1 MRRVKR
7 GGPVGQGTVDGR
19 FQITG
24 VLGRGNMGEV
34 HRAQDLQ
41 ADLGSPHREVA
52 VKTVLRAR
60 TGVAVD
66 TSGSSKD
73 IKRFHREVRIM
84 RMLSQGHPNLTLLI
98 DGGVDQAPAGSGLP
112 YLAMELLD
120 GNPLA
125 ELIDEEPQLP
135 VSWVAAIGA
144 QIASGLAAAHTAGV
158 VHRDL
163 KPANVMLTRDGT
175 VKVLD
180 FGMGSVVDDPDQ
192 TRLTST
198 GVSVGTARYMAPE
211 QFRAEQVTALADLYA
226 LGCILYELLIG
237 RPPFSARTPYE
248 LSEQHQHQQPP
259 QLTLVRPDL
268 PTPLVR
274 LVNRLLEKDTEL
286 RPEHAALVH
295 DALVPLALAPDD
307 TADLLAPHWQVM
319 DPVARLRALLPE
331 RAPAAPVPVPR
342 RAPRLPETMDVFGI
356 HADLIREYES
366 FTKSATVIRDARID
380 GFVEDDLGAKSQW
393 PDPWLSLNPFF
404 ADGGHVTDL
413 VRDGVLHPRC
423 AEIFQAGKKEDSRRP
438 DGRPLTFHLHQRQAI
453 EAAQAGDSYV
463 LTTGTGSGKSL
474 AYIVP
479 IVDRVLKERQAA
491 GPGVGGRV
499 RAIVVYPMNALANSQ
514 LGELE
519 KYLRHGFGKDR
530 EPVTFARYTGQESD
544 EVRKE
549 LRKNPPDILLT
560 NYVMLELML
569 TRPEDRSGLI
579 DKAAGLQFLVF
590 DELHTYRGRQG
601 ADVAFLIRRV
611 REACRASAT
620 LQCIGTSATMSTE
633 GSWEDQQREVAKVAG
648 RLFGTTLLPKR
659 VIGETLVRATE
670 EGPVAVPAER
680 LRVPAAPR
688 AYEALT
694 EDPLARWIESRFG
707 LERDETGRLRR
718 CAPGTVES
726 AAEEL
731 AAASGVNEEAVREAI
746 RTTLEAGAQAK
757 NPRTERPLFAFRLHQ
772 FLSKGDTVYTTLQDP
787 LTRPLTRTYQ
797 LEQPRSGGM
806 PLFPLAFCRE
816 CGQEY
821 LTVWRTEESG
831 AFRYEPRRD
840 TSASGGREGEGYLYV
855 GVPGQDYE
863 WPADPQSAV
872 DDRRLPESWLEAD
885 AQGVTVVKKSY
896 RPRVP
901 KRVVVDA
908 FGHEAGEG
916 LVAAFVPAPFLFC
929 VHCQV
934 SYEQTRGRDF
944 AKLATLDQEGRSSA
958 TSLISASIV
967 KSLRAVPEESLG
979 KEARKLLTFVDNRQ
993 DASLQAGHFN
1003 DFAQVTQLRGALY
1016 QAAVRAGEDGLRH
1029 DDLAEAVTEVMGL
1042 SPRDY
1047 ATGASLPPSLELR
1060 AKKAFRDVVGYRL
1073 YRDLER
1079 GWRITM
1085 PNLEQTGLLR
1095 IGYEDLDWIAG
1106 KQERWDAAH
1115 AELRNAD
1122 PALRE
1127 EVTRTLLDYMRRAL
1141 AIDVQY
1147 FRDDFDTLQRASEER
1162 LAGPWV
1168 LSESDRPTVGTAY
1181 PYGSKPGMERS
1192 ALFLSARG
1200 KFGKYLRRNMP
1211 ELRDLPLEDVQ
1222 GVIEDLLKVLL
1233 DAELVHEVESAP
1245 EHAGPAYRRRAAQK
1259 RTGFRVSAAAL
1270 VWRAG
1275 TGERGTIDPLARTYT
1290 SGEGPRVNPFFR
1302 DLYKTAAA
1310 ELAGLFAREHTAQ
1323 VTPEDRLERERQ
1335 FRAAELPLL
1344 YCSPTM
1350 ELGVDISSLNAVMM
1364 RNVPPT
1370 PANYAQRSGRA
1381 GRSGQPA
1388 LVTTYCATGNSHDQY
1403 YFRRSQDMVSG
1414 QVAPPR
1420 LDLANEDLVRSHL
1433 QAIWLAETGMKLGT
1447 AVPDVVDVA
1456 YDPEGGDRPD
1466 PLMPLPLRADFRDR
1480 SLDEGA
1486 RRRAAKAARTV
1497 LAPLITDFEA
1507 TTWWYDE
1514 WIENRIERA
1523 PKLFDASFER
1533 WRDLFRAAVIDQ
1545 YEQNK
1550 RVVDHTLSPGEQS
1563 RARTRRREAETQTH
1577 LLLNRSSDSK
1587 SVTSDFNP
1595 YRYLASEGFLPGY
1608 SFPRLPLAAYIPRSG
1623 NRRNAD
1629 GDYLQRPRFLAIREF
1644 GPGALIYHEGARYQV
1659 TRVQLP
1665 PDASG
1670 DLATAEARR
1679 CDGCGYHYAVKVGTD
1694 VCSMCGE
1701 SLRGKRTGLLHLH
1714 TVYTTPRERISSDE
1728 EERRRAGFRLETSYA
1743 FQEHGARRGRLTSH
1757 VSDAG
1762 GAPVLD
1768 LDYGDSATVR
1778 ITNLGRVRDKEGEPD
1793 GYWLDLGDGR
1803 WLNDR
1808 AAADAIEGTGMPVV
1822 DEDGN
1827 EKRRKKRVLPYVED
1841 RRNILVVTLDEAL
1854 PEPVALSFLYAL
1866 ERGIEAAFELEDSE
1880 LTAELLPPDD
1890 GPRGRL
1896 LFTEAAEGGAGVLR
1910 RIQHER
1916 DALAKAARTALAI
1929 CHFDPDSG
1937 DDEGGPAADEAC
1949 ARGCYACLLTYGNQT
1964 HHRRLSRHAAQP
1976 LLMRLAGSLTAREDR
1991 GESRSERFRRLAP
2004 AAGVTTG
2011 ARAAEG
2017 TGPAAGTSAAE
2028 PAESATSAAQSSVQA
2043 PTPLETDLAALV
2055 ANGDLLGWLR
2065 AKGYRVP
2072 DEVGPFVGAAAA
2084 RPDLVFRLEG
2094 VNLAVFVDVPG
2105 QAADSSR
2112 DIEAGYRLE
2121 DAGWDVLRFPTD
2133 ADWDAITAHNAAYF
2147 HLR

>member
-1 MRRVKR
+1 MDLV
-7 GGPVGQGTVDGR
+7 TVNGR
-19 FQITG
+19 FRITG
-24 VLGRGNMGEV
+24 IVGRGNMGEV
-34 HRAQDLQ
+34 HRAEDLQ
-41 ADLGSPHREVA
+41 AAPDSPQREVA
-52 VKTVLRAR
+52 VKTVLRGR
-60 TGVAVD
+60 TGVAID
-66 TSGSSKD
+66 ASGSGKEID
-73 IKRFHREVRIM
+73 RFRREVRIM
-84 RMLSQGHPNLTLLI
+84 RMLSQGHPNLTRLI
-98 DGGVDQAPAGSGLP
+98 DGGVDDQGGGSGLP

-120 GNPLA
+120 GHPLA
-125 ELIDEEPQLP
+125 DLIDEEPQLP

-144 QIASGLAAAHTAGV
+144 QIAAGLAAAHTAGV

-175 VKVLD
+175 VKILD
-180 FGMGSVVDDPDQ
+180 FGMGSIVDDPDQ

-211 QFRAEQVTALADLYA
+211 QFRAERVTALADLYA

-237 RPPFSARTPYE
+237 QPPFSARTPYE
-248 LSEQHQHQQPP
+248 LSEQHQHARPP
-259 QLTLVRPDL
+259 LLTLVRPDL
-268 PTPLVR
+268 PAELVR
-274 LVNRLLEKDTEL
+274 LVDRLLEKDAEL
-286 RPEHAALVH
+286 RPENAALLRDV
-295 DALVPLALAPDD
+295 LVPLAFAPDD
-307 TADLLAPHWQVM
+307 TAALLAPHWQVM

-331 RAPAAPVPVPR
+331 RTPAAPAPVPR
-342 RAPRLPETMDVFGI
+342 REPRLPETMDVFGI
-356 HADLIREYES
+356 HADLISEYES
-366 FTKSATVIRDARID
+366 FTKSATVIRDARIA
-380 GFVEDDLGAKSQW
+380 GFVEDDMAAKSQW

-404 ADGGHVTDL
+404 ADGGKVTDL
-413 VRDGVLHPRC
+413 VRDGILHPKC
-423 AEIFQAGKKEDSRRP
+423 AEIFQAGKKESSRRP

-474 AYIVP
+474 SYIVP
-479 IVDRVLKERQAA
+479 IVNHVLKERQAGGA
-491 GPGVGGRV
+491 GGRV

-514 LGELE
+514 LMELE
-519 KYLRHGFGKDR
+519 KYLRHGFGAGN

-544 EVRKE
+544 EQRRE

-569 TRPEDRSGLI
+569 TRPDDRSSLI
-579 DKAAGLQFLVF
+579 RMADGLQFLVF

-611 REACRASAT
+611 REACRASTT

-633 GSWEDQQREVAKVAG
+633 GSWEDQRREVAKVAG
-648 RLFGTTLLPKR
+648 RLFGTTVLPKR
-659 VIGETLVRATE
+659 VIGETLIRATE
-670 EGPVAVPAER
+670 EAPVTVPAER

-688 AYEALT
+688 SYEALT
-694 EDPLARWIESRFG
+694 KDSLARWLESRFG
-707 LERDETGRLRR
+707 LEREEGTGRFRR
-718 CAPGTVES
+718 CAPGTVED
-726 AAEEL
+726 AAAEL
-731 AAASGVNEEAVREAI
+731 AAESGVAEESAREAI
-746 RTTLEAGAQAK
+746 RTTLEAGSQAK
-757 NPRTERPLFAFRLHQ
+757 NPMTERPLFAFRLHQ
-772 FLSKGDTVYTTLQDP
+772 FLSKGDTVYTTLEDP
-787 LTRPLTRTYQ
+787 LSRPLTRTYQ
-797 LEQPRSGGM
+797 LEQPGSDGK

-831 AFRYEPRRD
+831 SFRYEPRRD
-840 TSASGGREGEGYLYV
+840 TSASGGRDGEGYLYL
-855 GVPGQDYE
+855 GMPGEDYE
-863 WPADPQSAV
+863 WPADPQTAV
-872 DDRRLPESWLEAD
+872 DDRRLPESWLETD

-901 KRVVVDA
+901 KRVVVDW
-908 FGHEAGEG
+908 FGNESGEG

-1016 QAAVRAGEDGLRH
+1016 QAAVQAGEEGLHH
-1029 DDLAEAVTEVMGL
+1029 DELAEAVTEVMGL
-1042 SPRDY
+1042 SPREY
-1047 ATGASLPPSLELR
+1047 AEGKALAPSMERR
-1060 AKKAFRDVVGYRL
+1060 ATKAFRDVVGYRL

-1095 IGYEDLDWIAG
+1095 IDYEDLGWIAA
-1106 KQERWDAAH
+1106 QPDRWQAAH
-1115 AELRNAD
+1115 AVLREAD

-1127 EVTRTLLDYMRRAL
+1127 EVARTLLDYMRRAL

-1147 FRDDFDTLQRASEER
+1147 FRDDFDTLLRASEER
-1162 LAGPWV
+1162 LTGPWV
-1168 LSESDRPTVGTAY
+1168 LSESDRPAVGTAY

-1200 KFGKYLRRNMP
+1200 KFGKYLRRNIP
-1211 ELRDLPLEDVQ
+1211 ELRALALDDVQ
-1222 GVIEDLLKVLL
+1222 VVIEDLLKVLL
-1233 DAELVHEVESAP
+1233 DAELVREVEAAP
-1245 EHAGPAYRRRAAQK
+1245 EHAGPAYRRRAAEK
-1259 RTGFRVSAAAL
+1259 RTGYRVSAAAL
-1270 VWRAG
+1270 IWRAG
-1275 TGERGTIDPLARTYT
+1275 SGERGAIDPLARTYS

-1302 DLYKTAAA
+1302 DLYRTAAA

-1323 VTPEDRLERERQ
+1323 VTPEDRLEREGR
-1335 FRAAELPLL
+1335 FRTAELPLL

-1350 ELGVDISSLNAVMM
+1350 ELGVDISSLNAVLM

-1403 YFRRSQDMVSG
+1403 YFRRSQDMVAG

-1420 LDLANEDLVRSHL
+1420 LDLANEDLVRSHI
-1433 QAIWLAETGMKLGT
+1433 QGIWLAETGMKLGV
-1447 AVPDVVDVA
+1447 AIPDVVDVA
-1456 YDPEGGDRPD
+1456 YDPDGSDRPD
-1466 PLMPLPLRADFRDR
+1466 PQMPLPLLPHIRDL

-1486 RRRAAKAARTV
+1486 RRRAVAAARTV
-1497 LAPLITDFEA
+1497 LAPLIGDFA
-1507 TTWWYDE
+1507 DTTWWYDE
-1514 WIENRIERA
+1514 WIEDRIERA
-1523 PKLFDASFER
+1523 PQRFDDSFDR
-1533 WRDLFRAAVIDQ
+1533 WRELFRAAVVDQ

-1550 RVVDHTLSPGEQS
+1550 RVVDHTLSQGEQG
-1563 RARTRRREAETQTH
+1563 RARTRRREAETQTN

-1587 SVTSDFNP
+1587 SVMSDFNP

-1679 CDGCGYHYAVKVGTD
+1679 CDGCGYHYAVKPGVDT
-1694 VCSMCGE
+1694 CTMCHQE
-1701 SLRGKRTGLLHLH
+1701 LRSKRTGLLHLH

-1743 FQEHGARRGRLTSH
+1743 FQGHGARKGRLTSH
-1757 VSDAG
+1757 VTDAE

-1841 RRNILVVTLDEAL
+1841 RRNILVITLNEPQ

-1890 GPRGRL
+1890 GPRRHM

-1910 RIQHER
+1910 RIQHDK
-1916 DALAKAARTALAI
+1916 DALARAARTALEI
-1929 CHFDPDSG
+1929 CHFDPDTG
-1937 DDEGGPAADEAC
+1937 EDQGGPTDDEKC
-1949 ARGCYACLLTYGNQT
+1949 ARGCYACLLTYANQA
-1964 HHRRLSRHAAQP
+1964 HHRQLSRHAAHP
-1976 LLMRLAGSLTAREDR
+1976 LLVRLADARTEREDR
-1991 GESRSERFRRLAP
+1991 GESRSEQFRRLAP
-2004 AAGVTTG
+2004 AVSSGD
-2011 ARAAEG
+2011 AA
-2017 TGPAAGTSAAE
+2017 S
-2028 PAESATSAAQSSVQA
+2028 ESVSL
-2043 PTPLETDLAALV
+2043 TPVEADLAALV
-2055 ANGDLLGWLR
+2055 AGGDLLGWLR
-2065 AKGYRVP
+2065 AKGYRLP
-2072 DEVGPFVGAAAA
+2072 DEVNVLVQEAGAC
-2084 RPDLVFRLEG
+2084 PDLVFRLDG
-2094 VNLAVFVDVPG
+2094 ANLAVFVDLPG
-2105 QAADSSR
+2105 RAADSTR
-2112 DIEAGYRLE
+2112 DVEAGYRLE
-2121 DAGWDVLRFPTD
+2121 DAGWDVLRFPTG
-2133 ADWDAITAHNAAYF
+2133 ADWDTITDNNAAYF

>member
-1 MRRVKR
+1 M
-7 GGPVGQGTVDGR
+7 GLETVDER
-19 FQITG
+19 FRITG
-24 VLGRGNMGEV
+24 ILGRGNMGEV
-34 HRAQDLQ
+34 HRAEDLQ
-41 ADLGSPHREVA
+41 AAPDSAHREVA
-52 VKTVLRAR
+52 VKTVLRGR
-60 TGVAVD
+60 TGIAVD
-66 TSGSSKD
+66 ASESGKE
-73 IKRFHREVRIM
+73 IARFRREVRIM
-84 RMLSQGHPNLTLLI
+84 RMLSKGHPNLTLLI
-98 DGGVDQAPAGSGLP
+98 DGGVDQASDGSGLP

-125 ELIDEEPQLP
+125 DLIDEEPQLP
-135 VSWVAAIGA
+135 VSWAAAVGA
-144 QIASGLAAAHTAGV
+144 QIATGLAAAHTAGV

-175 VKVLD
+175 VKILD
-180 FGMGSVVDDPDQ
+180 FGMGSIVDDPDQ

-211 QFRAEQVTALADLYA
+211 QFRAERVSAAADLYA
-226 LGCILYELLIG
+226 LGCVLYELLIG
-237 RPPFSARTPYE
+237 RPPFSAKTPYE
-248 LSEQHQHQQPP
+248 LSEQHQHEQPP

-268 PTPLVR
+268 PPKLVR
-274 LVNRLLEKDTEL
+274 LVERLLEKDAEL
-286 RPEHAALVH
+286 RPENAALVREV
-295 DALVPLALAPDD
+295 LVPLALAPDD
-307 TADLLAPHWQVM
+307 TATLLAPHWQVM

-331 RAPAAPVPVPR
+331 RAAAAPAPVPR
-342 RAPRLPETMDVFGI
+342 REPRLPEAMDVFGI
-356 HADLIREYES
+356 HSDLIDEYES
-366 FTKSATVIRDARID
+366 FTKSATVIRDARIA
-380 GFVEDDLGAKSQW
+380 GFVEDDLAAKSQW

-404 ADGGHVTDL
+404 ADGGQVTDL
-413 VRDGVLHPRC
+413 VRDGMLHPRC
-423 AEIFQAGKKEDSRRP
+423 AEIFQAGKKESSVRP
-438 DGRPLTFHLHQRQAI
+438 DGRPLTFHLHQREAI

-474 AYIVP
+474 SYIVP
-479 IVDRVLKERQAA
+479 IVNQVLKERQAA
-491 GPGVGGRV
+491 PGAERRV

-514 LGELE
+514 LMELE
-519 KYLRHGFGKDR
+519 KYLRHGFGAGN
-530 EPVTFARYTGQESD
+530 EPVTFARYTGQES
-544 EVRKE
+544 EEQRRE

-569 TRPEDRSGLI
+569 TRPDDRSSLI
-579 DKAAGLQFLVF
+579 RMAEGLQFLVF

-633 GSWEDQQREVAKVAG
+633 GTWEDQQREVAKVAG
-648 RLFGTTLLPKR
+648 RLFGTAVLPKR
-659 VIGETLVRATE
+659 VIGETLVRATDE
-670 EGPVAVPAER
+670 APETVAAER

-688 AYEALT
+688 SYEALT
-694 EDPLARWIESRFG
+694 RDPLARWVESRFG
-707 LERDETGRLRR
+707 LEREPGTGRLRR
-718 CAPGTVES
+718 CAPGTVEAA
-726 AAEEL
+726 AAEL
-731 AAASGVNEEAVREAI
+731 SAQCGVAEESVREAI

-757 NPRTERPLFAFRLHQ
+757 HPVTERPLFAFRLHQ
-772 FLSKGDTVYTTLQDP
+772 FLSKGDTVFTTLEDP

-797 LEQPRSGGM
+797 LEQPDSDGK

-821 LTVWRTEESG
+821 LTVWRTEEQG
-831 AFRYEPRRD
+831 TFRYEPRRD
-840 TSASGGREGEGYLYV
+840 TSASGGRAGEGYLYL
-855 GVPGQDYE
+855 GMPGEDYE
-863 WPADPQSAV
+863 WPADPQKAV
-872 DDRRLPESWLEAD
+872 DDRRLPESWLEPD
-885 AQGVTVVKKSY
+885 AQGVMVVKKSY
-896 RPRVP
+896 RVRLP

-908 FGHEAGEG
+908 YGEESGEG

-967 KSLRAVPEESLG
+967 KSLRAVPKDSLG

-1016 QAAVRAGEDGLRH
+1016 QAALRTGEDGLRH

-1042 SPRDY
+1042 APREY
-1047 ATGASLPPSLELR
+1047 AGGTDLPPSMERR
-1060 AKKAFRDVVGYRL
+1060 ATKAFRDVVGYRL

-1095 IGYEDLDWIAG
+1095 IDYEDLEWVAARTD
-1106 KQERWDAAH
+1106 RWESAH
-1115 AELRNAD
+1115 AVLRDAD

-1127 EVTRTLLDYMRRAL
+1127 EIARTLLDFMRRAL

-1162 LAGPWV
+1162 LTGPWV

-1200 KFGKYLRRNMP
+1200 KFGKYLLRNMP
-1211 ELRDLPLEDVQ
+1211 ELRAPDMSLNDVQ
-1222 GVIEDLLKVLL
+1222 CVIEDLLKVLKGA
-1233 DAELVHEVESAP
+1233 DLVREVEATP
-1245 EHAGPAYRRRAAQK
+1245 ERSGPAFRRRAAEK
-1259 RTGFRVSAAAL
+1259 RTGYRVAASAL
-1270 VWRAG
+1270 IWRAG
-1275 TGERGTIDPLARTYT
+1275 TGERGTVDPLARTYN

-1302 DLYKTAAA
+1302 DLYRNAAA

-1323 VTPEDRLERERQ
+1323 VTPEDRLERERD
-1335 FRAAELPLL
+1335 FRSAELPLL

-1350 ELGVDISSLNAVMM
+1350 ELGVDISSLNAVLM

-1420 LDLANEDLVRSHL
+1420 LDLANEDLVRSHV
-1433 QAIWLAETGMKLGT
+1433 QGIWLAETGMKLGT
-1447 AVPDVVDVA
+1447 AIPHIVDVA

-1466 PLMPLPLRADFRDR
+1466 PQMSLPLLPDIRDL
-1480 SLDEGA
+1480 SLDEAA
-1486 RRRAAKAARTV
+1486 RRRAIATARAV
-1497 LAPLITDFEA
+1497 LAPLITDFES
-1507 TTWWYDE
+1507 TTWWFDE
-1514 WIENRIERA
+1514 WIEDRIEKA
-1523 PKLFDASFER
+1523 PRKFDAAFDR
-1533 WRDLFRAAVIDQ
+1533 WRDLFRASVIDQ

-1550 RVVDHTLSPGEQS
+1550 RVVDHTLTPGEQS
-1563 RARTRRREAETQTH
+1563 RARTRRREAETQTN
-1577 LLLNRSSDSK
+1577 LLLNRSADSK
-1587 SVTSDFNP
+1587 SVMSDFNP

-1679 CDGCGYHYAVKVGTD
+1679 CDGCGYHYDVKVGTD
-1694 VCSMCGE
+1694 ICKMCGE
-1701 SLRGKRTGLLHLH
+1701 PLSSKRTGLLHLH

-1743 FQEHGARRGRLTSH
+1743 FQDHGARKGRLTSH
-1757 VSDAG
+1757 VTDAE
-1762 GAPVLD
+1762 GAPVMD

-1778 ITNLGRVRDKEGEPD
+1778 ITNLGRVRDKQGEQD

-1827 EKRRKKRVLPYVED
+1827 EKRRKKRVLPYVQD
-1841 RRNILVVTLDEAL
+1841 RRNILVVTLDEPQ

-1890 GPRGRL
+1890 GPRRRI

-1910 RIQHER
+1910 RIQH
-1916 DALAKAARTALAI
+1916 DKGALAKAARTALEI
-1929 CHFDPDSG
+1929 CHFDPKTGKDL
-1937 DDEGGPAADEAC
+1937 GGPTYDENCAHEKCACEKC
-1949 ARGCYACLLTYGNQT
+1949 ARGCYACLLTYGNQG
-1964 HHRRLSRHAAQP
+1964 HHRKLSRHAAHP
-1976 LLMRLAGSLTAREDR
+1976 LLMRLADARTEREDR
-1991 GESRSERFRRLAP
+1991 GESRSELFHRLAP
-2004 AAGVTTG
+2004 AAGSG
-2011 ARAAEG
+2011 
-2017 TGPAAGTSAAE
+2017 
-2028 PAESATSAAQSSVQA
+2028 SAAQDAHEA
-2043 PTPLETDLAALV
+2043 PAPGVTPVILPSPLEADLAALV
-2055 ANGDLLGWLR
+2055 ASGDLLGWLR
-2065 AKGYRVP
+2065 AKGYRLP
-2072 DEVGPFVGAAAA
+2072 DEVAVLVPEAGAC
-2084 RPDLVFRLEG
+2084 PDLVFRLDG
-2094 VNLAVFVDVPG
+2094 ANLAVFVDLPG
-2105 QAADSSR
+2105 KPADSTR
-2112 DIEAGYRLE
+2112 DVEAGYRLE

-2133 ADWDAITAHNAAYF
+2133 ADWDAIADHNAAYF
-2147 HLR
+2147 HTR

>member
-1 MRRVKR
+1 MSLE
-7 GGPVGQGTVDGR
+7 TVDQR
-19 FQITG
+19 FRITG
-24 VLGRGNMGEV
+24 VVGRGNMGEV
-34 HRAQDLQ
+34 HRAEDLR
-41 ADLGSPHREVA
+41 AAPDSPHRQVA
-52 VKTVLRAR
+52 VKTVLRGR

-66 TSGSSKD
+66 TSGSGKEID
-73 IKRFHREVRIM
+73 RFLREVRIM

-98 DGGVDQAPAGSGLP
+98 DGGVDGTQGGSGLP

-120 GNPLA
+120 GHPLA
-125 ELIDEEPQLP
+125 DLIDEEPQLP
-135 VSWVAAIGA
+135 VSWAAAVGA
-144 QIASGLAAAHTAGV
+144 QIAAALTAAHTAGV

-163 KPANVMLTRDGT
+163 KPANVMLTGDGT
-175 VKVLD
+175 LKVLD
-180 FGMGSVVDDPDQ
+180 FGMGSIVDDPDQ

-211 QFRAEQVTALADLYA
+211 QFRAEPVSALADLYA

-237 RPPFSARTPYE
+237 RPPFSARTPFE
-248 LSEQHQHQQPP
+248 LSEQHQHEAPP

-268 PTPLVR
+268 PAELVR
-274 LVNRLLEKDTEL
+274 LVGRLLEKDADL
-286 RPEHAALVH
+286 RPENAAQVH

-307 TADLLAPHWQVM
+307 TADLLAPHWRVM
-319 DPVARLRALLPE
+319 DPVARLRSLLPE
-331 RAPAAPVPVPR
+331 RTPAAPTPVPR
-342 RAPRLPETMDVFGI
+342 REPRLPETMDVFGI
-356 HADLIREYES
+356 HADLIKEYED
-366 FTKSATVIRDARID
+366 FTKSATVIRDARIE
-380 GFVEDDLGAKSQW
+380 GFVEDDLAAKSQW

-404 ADGGHVTDL
+404 ADGGQVTDL
-413 VRDGVLHPRC
+413 VRDGVLHPKC
-423 AEIFQAGKKEDSRRP
+423 AEIFQAGKKENARRP

-491 GPGVGGRV
+491 GPGGGGRV

-519 KYLRHGFGKDR
+519 KYLRNGFGTGG

-544 EVRKE
+544 ERRRE

-569 TRPEDRSGLI
+569 TRPDDRSSLI
-579 DKAAGLQFLVF
+579 RMAEGLQFLVF

-633 GSWEDQQREVAKVAG
+633 GSWEDQRREVARVAG
-648 RLFGTTLLPKR
+648 RLFGTTVLPKR

-670 EGPVAVPAER
+670 EASVDVPAER

-688 AYEALT
+688 SYDALT
-694 EDPLARWIESRFG
+694 RDSLARWVESRFG
-707 LERDETGRLRR
+707 LEREEGTGRYRR
-718 CAPGTVES
+718 RAPGTLET
-726 AAEEL
+726 AAREL
-731 AAASGVNEEAVREAI
+731 ADASGVAEEGVREAI

-757 NPRTERPLFAFRLHQ
+757 HPVTERPLFAFRLHQ
-772 FLSKGDTVYTTLQDP
+772 FLSKGDTVYTTLEDP

-797 LEQPRSGGM
+797 LEQPGSAGK

-821 LTVWRTEESG
+821 LTVWRSEESG

-840 TSASGGREGEGYLYV
+840 TSASGGRDGEGYLYL
-855 GVPGQDYE
+855 GMPGEDYE
-863 WPADPQSAV
+863 WPADAQKAV
-872 DDRRLPESWLEAD
+872 DDRRLPESWLERD

-908 FGHEAGEG
+908 FGNESDEG

-1003 DFAQVTQLRGALY
+1003 DFAQVTQLRGALH
-1016 QAAVRAGEDGLRH
+1016 QAAVRAGEEGLRH

-1042 SPRDY
+1042 TPREY
-1047 ATGASLPPSLELR
+1047 AANTKHSKLAPSMESR
-1060 AKKAFRDVVGYRL
+1060 AAKAFRDVVGYRL

-1095 IGYEDLDWIAG
+1095 IDYEDLGWIAA
-1106 KQERWDAAH
+1106 EPDRWDSVHAA
-1115 AELRNAD
+1115 LRDAD

-1127 EVTRTLLDYMRRAL
+1127 EIARTLLDFMRRAL

-1181 PYGSKPGMERS
+1181 PYGSRPGMERS

-1200 KFGKYLRRNMP
+1200 KFGKYLRRNLP
-1211 ELRDLPLEDVQ
+1211 ELRDLPPEDVQ
-1222 GVIEDLLKVLL
+1222 GIIEDLLRVLREA
-1233 DAELVHEVESAP
+1233 DLVREVEAAP
-1245 EHAGPAYRRRAAQK
+1245 EHAGPAYRRRAAEK
-1259 RTGFRVSAAAL
+1259 RMGFRVSAAAL
-1270 VWRAG
+1270 IWRAG
-1275 TGERGTIDPLARTYT
+1275 NGERGAIDPLARTYNR
-1290 SGEGPRVNPFFR
+1290 GEGPRVNPFFR
-1302 DLYKTAAA
+1302 DLYRTAAA

-1323 VTPEDRLERERQ
+1323 VTPEDRLERERE
-1335 FRAAELPLL
+1335 FRSAELPLL

-1433 QAIWLAETGMKLGT
+1433 QGIWLAETGMKLGR
-1447 AVPDVVDVA
+1447 AIPDVVDVA
-1456 YDPEGGDRPD
+1456 YDPDGGDRPD
-1466 PLMPLPLRADFRDR
+1466 PHMALALLPHIHDL
-1480 SLDEGA
+1480 SLDEDA
-1486 RRRAAKAARTV
+1486 RRRAIATARTV
-1497 LAPLITDFEA
+1497 LTPLIGDFEA

-1514 WIENRIERA
+1514 WIEDRIERA
-1523 PKLFDASFER
+1523 PQEFHASFDR
-1533 WRDLFRAAVIDQ
+1533 WRELFRAAVMDQ

-1550 RVVDHTLSPGEQS
+1550 RVVDHTLTPGEQG
-1563 RARTRRREAETQTH
+1563 RARTRRREAETQTN

-1587 SVTSDFNP
+1587 SVMSDFNP

-1694 VCSMCGE
+1694 VCTMCHE
-1701 SLRGKRTGLLHLH
+1701 QLTGKRTGLLHLH

-1743 FQEHGARRGRLTSH
+1743 FQDHGVRKGRLTSH
-1757 VSDAG
+1757 VTDRE

-1827 EKRRKKRVLPYVED
+1827 EKRRKRRVLPYVED
-1841 RRNILVVTLDEAL
+1841 RRNILVVTLDEPQ

-1890 GPRGRL
+1890 GPRRHL

-1910 RIQHER
+1910 RIQHDK
-1916 DALAKAARTALAI
+1916 DALAKAARTAMEI
-1929 CHFDPDSG
+1929 CHFDPETG
-1937 DDEGGPAADEAC
+1937 KDEGGPSDDEQC
-1949 ARGCYACLLTYGNQT
+1949 ARGCYACLLSYANQT
-1964 HHRRLSRHAAQP
+1964 HHRRLSRHSARP
-1976 LLMRLAGSLTAREDR
+1976 LLERLAGARTEREDR
-1991 GESRSERFRRLAP
+1991 GESRSELFRRLAP
-2004 AAGVTTG
+2004 AAD
-2011 ARAAEG
+2011 
-2017 TGPAAGTSAAE
+2017 
-2028 PAESATSAAQSSVQA
+2028 SATTAPENPQAARTMDSA
-2043 PTPLETDLAALV
+2043 PTSTPAPSPTVLETDLAALV
-2055 ANGDLLGWLR
+2055 AEGDLLGWLR
-2065 AKGYRVP
+2065 AKGYRLP
-2072 DEVGPFVGAAAA
+2072 DEVKTLVPEAGAC
-2084 RPDLVFRLEG
+2084 PDLVFRLDG
-2094 VNLAVFVDVPG
+2094 ASLAVFVDVPG
-2105 QAADSSR
+2105 HPADATR
-2112 DIEAGYRLE
+2112 DLEAGYRLE
-2121 DAGWDVLRFPTD
+2121 DAGWDVVRFPTD
-2133 ADWDAITAHNAAYF
+2133 ADWDAITGHQAAYF

>member
-1 MRRVKR
+1 M
-7 GGPVGQGTVDGR
+7 GLGTVGGR
-19 FQITG
+19 FRITG
-24 VLGRGNMGEV
+24 IVGRGNMGEV
-34 HRAQDLQ
+34 HRAEDLQ
-41 ADLGSPHREVA
+41 AAPDSPLREVA
-52 VKTVLRAR
+52 IKTVLRGR
-60 TGVAVD
+60 TGIAVD
-66 TSGSSKD
+66 TSGSGKEID
-73 IKRFHREVRIM
+73 RFRREVRIM
-84 RMLSQGHPNLTLLI
+84 RMLSQGHPNLTRLI
-98 DGGVDQAPAGSGLP
+98 DGGVDGTPGAGGLP

-120 GNPLA
+120 GHPLA
-125 ELIDEEPQLP
+125 DLIDEEPQLP
-135 VSWVAAIGA
+135 VSWVAAVGA
-144 QIASGLAAAHTAGV
+144 QIAAGLTAAHTAGV

-163 KPANVMLTRDGT
+163 KPANVMLTREGT
-175 VKVLD
+175 VKILD
-180 FGMGSVVDDPDQ
+180 FGMGSIVDDPNQ

-211 QFRAEQVTALADLYA
+211 QFRAERVSALADLYA

-237 RPPFSARTPYE
+237 QPPFSARTPYE
-248 LSEQHQHQQPP
+248 LSDQHQHQQPP

-268 PTPLVR
+268 PAELVR
-274 LVNRLLEKDTEL
+274 LVDRLLEKDAEL
-286 RPEHAALVH
+286 RPENAALVR
-295 DALVPLALAPDD
+295 DVLVPLALAPDD
-307 TADLLAPHWQVM
+307 TAALLAPHWQVM
-319 DPVARLRALLPE
+319 DPVARLQALLPE
-331 RAPAAPVPVPR
+331 RASAVPVPVPR
-342 RAPRLPETMDVFGI
+342 REPRLPETMDVFGI
-356 HADLIREYES
+356 HADLIREYED
-366 FTKSATVIRDARID
+366 FTRSATVIRDARIE
-380 GFVEDDLGAKSQW
+380 GFVNDDLAGKSQW

-404 ADGGHVTDL
+404 ADGGKVTDL
-413 VRDGVLHPRC
+413 VRDGVLHPKC
-423 AEIFQAGKKEDSRRP
+423 AEIFQAGKKESSRRP

-474 AYIVP
+474 SYIVP
-479 IVDRVLKERQAA
+479 IVNHVLKERQAA
-491 GPGVGGRV
+491 AESAGGRV

-514 LGELE
+514 LMELE
-519 KYLRHGFGKDR
+519 KYLRHGFGADN

-544 EVRKE
+544 EQRRE

-569 TRPEDRSGLI
+569 TRPDDRSSLI
-579 DKAAGLQFLVF
+579 RMAEGLQFLVF

-611 REACRASAT
+611 REACGASKT

-633 GSWEDQQREVAKVAG
+633 GSWEEQQREVARVAG
-648 RLFGTTLLPKR
+648 RLFGTTVLPKR
-659 VIGETLVRATE
+659 VIGETLIRATE
-670 EGPVAVPAER
+670 EAPVNVPAER

-688 AYEALT
+688 SYEALT
-694 EDPLARWIESRFG
+694 KDSLARWLESRFG
-707 LERDETGRLRR
+707 LEREEETGRFRR
-718 CAPGTVES
+718 CAPGTVEE
-726 AAEEL
+726 AAAEL
-731 AAASGVNEEAVREAI
+731 AARSGVAEESVREAI
-746 RTTLEAGAQAK
+746 RTTLEAGSQAK
-757 NPRTERPLFAFRLHQ
+757 NPMTERPLFAFRLHQ
-772 FLSKGDTVYTTLQDP
+772 FLSKGDTVYTTLEDP
-787 LTRPLTRTYQ
+787 LSRPLTRTYQ
-797 LEQPRSGGM
+797 LEQPGSDGK

-840 TSASGGREGEGYLYV
+840 TSASGGRDGEGYLYL
-855 GVPGQDYE
+855 GVPGEDYE
-863 WPADPQSAV
+863 WPADPQKAV
-872 DDRRLPESWLEAD
+872 DDRRLPESWLESD
-885 AQGVTVVKKSY
+885 AQGMTVVKKSY

-901 KRVVVDA
+901 KRVVVDG
-908 FGHEAGEG
+908 FGNESGEG
-916 LVAAFVPAPFLFC
+916 LVAAFIPAPFLFC
-929 VHCQV
+929 LHCQV

-1016 QAAVRAGEDGLRH
+1016 QAALQAGEEGLRH
-1029 DDLAEAVTEVMGL
+1029 DDLAEAVAGVMGL
-1042 SPRDY
+1042 SPHEY
-1047 ATGASLPPSLELR
+1047 AGGKSLAPSMERR
-1060 AKKAFRDVVGYRL
+1060 ATKAFRDVVGYRL

-1106 KQERWDAAH
+1106 QPERWQSAH
-1115 AELRNAD
+1115 AALRNAD

-1127 EVTRTLLDYMRRAL
+1127 EVARTLLDYMRRAL

-1162 LAGPWV
+1162 LTGPWV
-1168 LSESDRPTVGTAY
+1168 LSESDRPAVGTAY

-1211 ELRDLPLEDVQ
+1211 DLRDLPQDDVQ
-1222 GVIEDLLKVLL
+1222 SVIEGLLKVLL
-1233 DAELVHEVESAP
+1233 DAELVREVEAAP
-1245 EHAGPAYRRRAAQK
+1245 EHSGPAYRRRAAEK
-1259 RTGFRVSAAAL
+1259 RTGYRVSAAAL

-1275 TGERGTIDPLARTYT
+1275 NGERGAIDPLARTYS

-1302 DLYKTAAA
+1302 DLYRTASA

-1323 VTPEDRLERERQ
+1323 VTPEDRLEREGL
-1335 FRAAELPLL
+1335 FRTAELPLL

-1350 ELGVDISSLNAVMM
+1350 ELGVDISSLNAVLM

-1403 YFRRSQDMVSG
+1403 YFRRSQDMVAG

-1433 QAIWLAETGMKLGT
+1433 QGIWLAETGMKLGI

-1456 YDPEGGDRPD
+1456 YDPDGSDRPD
-1466 PLMPLPLRADFRDR
+1466 PQMPLPLLPHIRDL

-1486 RRRAAKAARTV
+1486 RRRAVAAARTV
-1497 LAPLITDFEA
+1497 LAPLIADFTA

-1514 WIENRIERA
+1514 WIEDRIERA
-1523 PKLFDASFER
+1523 PQKFDDSFDR
-1533 WRDLFRAAVIDQ
+1533 WRQLFRAAVVDQ

-1550 RVVDHTLSPGEQS
+1550 RVVDHTLSQGEQG
-1563 RARTRRREAETQTH
+1563 RARTRRREAETQTN
-1577 LLLNRSSDSK
+1577 LLLNRSSDTK
-1587 SVTSDFNP
+1587 SVMSDFNP

-1679 CDGCGYHYAVKVGTD
+1679 CDGCGYHYAVKPGVDKCT
-1694 VCSMCGE
+1694 MCGE
-1701 SLRGKRTGLLHLH
+1701 ELRNKRTGLLHLH

-1743 FQEHGARRGRLTSH
+1743 FQDHGARKGRLTSH
-1757 VSDAG
+1757 VTDTD

-1822 DEDGN
+1822 DDEGN

-1841 RRNILVVTLDEAL
+1841 RRNILVLTLDEPQ

-1880 LTAELLPPDD
+1880 LTAELLPPAE
-1890 GPRGRL
+1890 GPRRRI

-1910 RIQHER
+1910 RIQH
-1916 DALAKAARTALAI
+1916 DKGALAEAARTALEI
-1929 CHFDPDSG
+1929 CHFDPETG
-1937 DDEGGPAADEAC
+1937 EDEGGPADGEEC
-1949 ARGCYACLLTYGNQT
+1949 ARGCYACLLTYANQT
-1964 HHRRLSRHAAQP
+1964 HHRRLSRHSARP
-1976 LLMRLAGSLTAREDR
+1976 LLVQLAGSVTEREDR

-2004 AAGVTTG
+2004 AVNG
-2011 ARAAEG
+2011 ADETPTRTEV
-2017 TGPAAGTSAAE
+2017 P
-2028 PAESATSAAQSSVQA
+2028 P
-2043 PTPLETDLAALV
+2043 PTPLEADLGALV
-2055 ANGDLLGWLR
+2055 ASGDLLGWLR
-2065 AKGYRVP
+2065 AKGYRLP
-2072 DEVGPFVGAAAA
+2072 DEVKVLVPEAGAC
-2084 RPDLVFRLEG
+2084 PDLVFRLDG
-2094 VNLAVFVDVPG
+2094 ANLAVFVDGPG
-2105 QAADSSR
+2105 HPSDSTR
-2112 DIEAGYRLE
+2112 DVEAGYRLE
-2121 DAGWDVLRFPTD
+2121 DAGWDVVRFPTD
-2133 ADWDAITAHNAAYF
+2133 ADWGAITEHNAAYF

>member
-1 MRRVKR
+1 MSL
-7 GGPVGQGTVDGR
+7 GIIDGR
-19 FQITG
+19 FRITG
-24 VLGRGNMGEV
+24 SVGRGNMGEV
-34 HRAQDLQ
+34 HRAEDLQ
-41 ADLGSPHREVA
+41 ATPDSSFKEVA
-52 VKTVLRAR
+52 VKTVLRGR
-60 TGVAVD
+60 TGSVIDASGDGKEVA
-66 TSGSSKD
+66 
-73 IKRFHREVRIM
+73 RFRREVRIM

-98 DGGVDQAPAGSGLP
+98 DGGVDLTGGGTGLP

-120 GNPLA
+120 GHPLA
-125 ELIDEEPQLP
+125 DLIDEEPQLP
-135 VSWVAAIGA
+135 VSWAAAIGA

-163 KPANVMLTRDGT
+163 KPANVMLTGDGT

-180 FGMGSVVDDPDQ
+180 FGMGSIVDDPDQ

-198 GVSVGTARYMAPE
+198 GVGVGTARYMAPE
-211 QFRAEQVTALADLYA
+211 QFRAERVSGLADLYA

-237 RPPFSARTPYE
+237 QPPFTARTPYD
-248 LSEQHQHQQPP
+248 LCEQHQNQKPP
-259 QLTLVRPDL
+259 RLTMVRPDL
-268 PTPLVR
+268 PAELVR
-274 LVNRLLEKDTEL
+274 LVERLLEKDAEH
-286 RPEHAALVH
+286 RPENAARVH
-295 DALVPLALAPDD
+295 DVLVPLALAPDD
-307 TADLLAPHWQVM
+307 TAALLAPHWQVM

-331 RAPAAPVPVPR
+331 RAAAVPVPVPR
-342 RAPRLPETMDVFGI
+342 KAPRLPETMDVFGI
-356 HADLIREYES
+356 HSDLISEYEN
-366 FTKSATVIRDARID
+366 FTKSATVIRDPRVA
-380 GFVEDDLGAKSQW
+380 GFVEDDLAAKSQW

-404 ADGGHVTDL
+404 ADGGQVTDL
-413 VRDGVLHPRC
+413 VRDGLLHPRC
-423 AEIFQAGKKEDSRRP
+423 AEIFQAGKKEGARRP

-474 AYIVP
+474 SYIVP
-479 IVDRVLKERQAA
+479 IVDRVLKEREAA
-491 GPGVGGRV
+491 GPRAGGRV

-514 LGELE
+514 LMELE
-519 KYLRHGFGKDR
+519 KYLRHGFGEGR

-544 EVRKE
+544 EQRKE
-549 LRKNPPDILLT
+549 LRKDPPDILLT

-569 TRPEDRSGLI
+569 TRPDDRSGLI
-579 DKAAGLQFLVF
+579 GKAEGLQFLVF

-611 REACRASAT
+611 REACRASET

-633 GSWEDQQREVAKVAG
+633 GSWEEQRREVARVAG
-648 RLFGTTLLPKR
+648 RLFGTTVLPKR
-659 VIGETLVRATE
+659 VIGETLIRATE
-670 EGPVAVPAER
+670 EAPAAVSAER
-680 LRVPAAPR
+680 LRVSAAPL
-688 AYEALT
+688 AYDALT
-694 EDPLARWIESRFG
+694 RDPLARWLESRFG
-707 LERDETGRLRR
+707 LEREEDTGRLRR
-718 CAPGTVES
+718 CAPGTVED

-731 AAASGVNEEAVREAI
+731 AAGSGVAEEQVAEAI
-746 RTTLEAGAQAK
+746 RTTLEAGARAK
-757 NPRTERPLFAFRLHQ
+757 HPVTERPLFAFRLHQ

-787 LTRPLTRTYQ
+787 LSRPLTRTYQ
-797 LEQPRSGGM
+797 LEQPKSGGM

-821 LTVWRTEESG
+821 LTVWRAEENGS
-831 AFRYEPRRD
+831 FRYEPRRD
-840 TSASGGREGEGYLYV
+840 TSASGGRAGEGYLYI
-855 GVPGQDYE
+855 GVPGEDYE
-863 WPADPQSAV
+863 WPADPQTAV
-872 DDRRLPESWLEAD
+872 DDRRLPESWLESD

-901 KRVVVDA
+901 KRVVVDP
-908 FGHEAGEG
+908 FGNESGEG
-916 LVAAFVPAPFLFC
+916 ATAAFVPAPFLFC

-967 KSLRAVPEESLG
+967 KSLRAVPEEGLG
-979 KEARKLLTFVDNRQ
+979 KEARKLLSFVDNRQ

-1016 QAAVRAGEDGLRH
+1016 QAAVRAGEEGLHH
-1029 DDLAEAVTEVMGL
+1029 DDLAEAVTTVMGL
-1042 SPRDY
+1042 SPREY
-1047 ATGASLPPSLELR
+1047 TGSASLPPSLERR
-1060 AKKAFRDVVGYRL
+1060 ATKAFRDVVGYRL

-1095 IGYEDLDWIAG
+1095 IDYEDLGWIAA
-1106 KQERWDAAH
+1106 EPDRWQSAH
-1115 AELRNAD
+1115 AVLREAD

-1127 EVTRTLLDYMRRAL
+1127 EIARTLLDHMRRAL

-1147 FRDDFDTLQRASEER
+1147 FRDDFDTLQKASEER
-1162 LAGPWV
+1162 LTGPWV
-1168 LSESDRPTVGTAY
+1168 LGESDRPTVGTAY

-1211 ELRDLPLEDVQ
+1211 ELRDLPLDDVQ
-1222 GVIEDLLKVLL
+1222 DVIEGLLKVLVE
-1233 DAELVHEVESAP
+1233 AELVREVDATP
-1245 EHAGPAYRRRAAQK
+1245 ERSGPVFRRQAERRR
-1259 RTGFRVSAAAL
+1259 TGYRVSAAAL
-1270 VWRAG
+1270 VWHAG
-1275 TGERGTIDPLARTYT
+1275 GGERGAVDPLARTYNQ
-1290 SGEGPRVNPFFR
+1290 GEGPRVNPFFR
-1302 DLYKTAAA
+1302 DLYRTAAA

-1323 VTPEDRLERERQ
+1323 VPPEDRLDRERD
-1335 FRAAELPLL
+1335 FRTAELPLL

-1350 ELGVDISSLNAVMM
+1350 ELGVDISSLNAVLM

-1388 LVTTYCATGNSHDQY
+1388 LVATYCATGNSHDQY
-1403 YFRRSQDMVSG
+1403 YFRRSQDMVAG

-1447 AVPDVVDVA
+1447 SIPDIVDVA
-1456 YDPEGGDRPD
+1456 YDPDDEDRPD
-1466 PLMPLPLRADFRDR
+1466 PQMPLPLVDGIRDL
-1480 SLDEGA
+1480 SLDESA
-1486 RRRAAKAARTV
+1486 RRRAVDAARTV
-1497 LAPLITDFEA
+1497 LAPLTADLNA

-1514 WIENRIERA
+1514 WVEDRIERA
-1523 PKLFDASFER
+1523 PRRFDESFDR
-1533 WRDLFRAAVIDQ
+1533 WRQLFRAAVIDQ

-1550 RVVDHTLSPGEQS
+1550 RVVDHTLSQGEQS
-1563 RARTRRREAETQTH
+1563 RARTRRREAETQTN

-1587 SVTSDFNP
+1587 SVMSDFNP

-1679 CDGCGYHYAVKVGTD
+1679 CDGCGYHYAVKVGAD
-1694 VCSMCGE
+1694 VCGMCGE

-1743 FQEHGARRGRLTSH
+1743 FQDHGVRKGRLTAH
-1757 VSDAG
+1757 VSDAE

-1841 RRNILVVTLDEAL
+1841 RRNILVVTLDEPQ
-1854 PEPVALSFLYAL
+1854 PEAIALSFLYAL

-1890 GPRGRL
+1890 GPRRRM
-1896 LFTEAAEGGAGVLR
+1896 LFMEAAEGGAGVLR
-1910 RIQHER
+1910 RLQH
-1916 DALAKAARTALAI
+1916 DAGALAEAARTALEI
-1929 CHFDPDSG
+1929 CHFDPDTG
-1937 DDEGGPAADEAC
+1937 EDVGGPAPDEEC

-1964 HHRRLSRHAAQP
+1964 HHRRLSRHSARP
-1976 LLMRLAGSLTAREDR
+1976 LLLRLAGARTEREGR
-1991 GESRSERFRRLAP
+1991 GESRSEQFRRLAP
-2004 AAGVTTG
+2004 VAAPTRTEDPT
-2011 ARAAEG
+2011 ADPETA
-2017 TGPAAGTSAAE
+2017 PS
-2028 PAESATSAAQSSVQA
+2028 PS
-2043 PTPLETDLAALV
+2043 PTPLEADLGALV
-2055 ANGDLLGWLR
+2055 AQGDLLGWLR
-2065 AKGYRVP
+2065 VKGFRLP
-2072 DEVGPFVGAAAA
+2072 DEVDVLVPEAAA
-2084 RPDLVFRLEG
+2084 RPDLVFRLDG
-2094 VNLAVFVDVPG
+2094 ADLAVFVDGPG
-2105 QAADSSR
+2105 RTADSTR
-2112 DIEAGYRLE
+2112 DVEAGYRLE
-2121 DAGWDVLRFPTD
+2121 DAGWDVLRFPSD
-2133 ADWDAITAHNAAYF
+2133 ADWDVITTLNAAYF

>member
-1 MRRVKR
+1 ME
-7 GGPVGQGTVDGR
+7 TVDGR
-19 FQITG
+19 FRITG
-24 VLGRGNMGEV
+24 IVGRGNMGEV
-34 HRAQDLQ
+34 HRAEDLR
-41 ADLGSPHREVA
+41 AAPDSPHREVA
-52 VKTVLRAR
+52 IKTVLRAR

-66 TSGSSKD
+66 TSSQGKD
-73 IKRFHREVRIM
+73 VARFRREVRIM

-98 DGGVDQAPAGSGLP
+98 DGGVDRTAGGGGLP

-120 GNPLA
+120 GYPLA
-125 ELIDEEPQLP
+125 DLIGEEPQLP
-135 VSWVAAIGA
+135 VSWVAALGA
-144 QIASGLAAAHTAGV
+144 QIAAGLAAAHTAGV

-163 KPANVMLTRDGT
+163 KPANVMLTGDGT
-175 VKVLD
+175 AKVLD

-211 QFRAEQVTALADLYA
+211 QFRAERVTASADLYA

-237 RPPFSARTPYE
+237 RPPFSAKTPYA
-248 LSEQHQHQQPP
+248 LSEQHQHEQPP
-259 QLTLVRPDL
+259 QVTLVRPDL
-268 PTPLVR
+268 PSELVR
-274 LVNRLLEKDTEL
+274 LVNRLLEKDAEL
-286 RPEHAALVH
+286 RPENAAMVRET
-295 DALVPLALAPDD
+295 LVPLALAPDD
-307 TADLLAPHWQVM
+307 TASLLAPHWQVM
-319 DPVARLRALLPE
+319 DPVARLRAQLPG
-331 RAPAAPVPVPR
+331 PVPTVAAPVPR
-342 RAPRLPETMDVFGI
+342 RKPRLPETMDVFGI
-356 HADLIREYES
+356 HADLIREYER
-366 FTKSATVIRDARID
+366 FTRSATVIRDARIED
-380 GFVEDDLGAKSQW
+380 FVEGDLAAKSQW

-404 ADGGHVTDL
+404 ADGGQVTDL
-413 VRDGVLHPRC
+413 VRDGLLHPSC
-423 AEIFQAGKKEDSRRP
+423 AEIFQSGKKESSPRP

-453 EAAQAGDSYV
+453 EAAQAGDSFV

-479 IVDRVLKERQAA
+479 IVNHVLRERQAA
-491 GPGVGGRV
+491 GAGGGGRV
-499 RAIVVYPMNALANSQ
+499 RAIIVYPMNALANSQ
-514 LGELE
+514 MEELT
-519 KYLRHGFGKDR
+519 KYLRHGFGAGR
-530 EPVTFARYTGQESD
+530 EPVTFARYTGQES
-544 EVRKE
+544 EEQRRE

-569 TRPEDRSGLI
+569 TRPDDRSSLI
-579 DKAAGLQFLVF
+579 RMAEGLQFLVF

-611 REACRASAT
+611 REACNASAS

-633 GSWEDQQREVAKVAG
+633 GSWDDQRREVAKVAG
-648 RLFGTTLLPKR
+648 RLFGTTVLPKR

-670 EGPVAVPAER
+670 EPPPAVPAER
-680 LRVPAAPR
+680 LRVQAAPR
-688 AYEALT
+688 SYEALT
-694 EDPLARWIESRFG
+694 KDPLARWVESRFG
-707 LERDETGRLRR
+707 LEREEGTGRLRR
-718 CAPGTVES
+718 CAPGTVED
-726 AAEEL
+726 AAKEL
-731 AAASGVNEEAVREAI
+731 HARSGVPEETVREAI

-757 NPRTERPLFAFRLHQ
+757 HPVTERPLFAFRLHQ
-772 FLSKGDTVYTTLQDP
+772 FLSKGDTVYTTLEDP

-797 LEQPRSGGM
+797 LEQPDSDGK

-821 LTVWRTEESG
+821 LTVWRTEKGGSFE
-831 AFRYEPRRD
+831 YEPRRD
-840 TSASGGREGEGYLYV
+840 TFASGGRAGEGYLYV
-855 GVPGQDYE
+855 GVPGEDYE
-863 WPADPQSAV
+863 WPADPQKAV
-872 DDRRLPESWLEAD
+872 DDRRLPESWLEPD
-885 AQGVTVVKKSY
+885 AQGVTVVRKSY
-896 RPRVP
+896 RLRVP

-908 FGHEAGEG
+908 HGHESGQG
-916 LVAAFVPAPFLFC
+916 LVAAFIPAPFLFC

-967 KSLRAVPEESLG
+967 RSLRAVPEDSLG

-1016 QAAVRAGEDGLRH
+1016 QAAARAGAEGLRH

-1042 SPRDY
+1042 GPGDY
-1047 ATGASLPPSLELR
+1047 AAGEDLPPSMQRR
-1060 AKKAFRDVVGYRL
+1060 AAKTFRDVVGYRL

-1095 IGYEDLDWIAG
+1095 IDYEDLDWIAETPG
-1106 KQERWDAAH
+1106 RWESAH
-1115 AELRNAD
+1115 AVLRGAD
-1122 PALRE
+1122 PALRAE
-1127 EVTRTLLDYMRRAL
+1127 IARTLLDFMRRAL

-1147 FRDDFDTLQRASEER
+1147 FRDDFDVLQRASEER

-1168 LSESDRPTVGTAY
+1168 LSRSDQPGVKVVY
-1181 PYGSKPGMERS
+1181 PYGSRPGMERS
-1192 ALFLSARG
+1192 AEFLSPRG
-1200 KFGKYLRRNMP
+1200 KFGRYLRRNIP
-1211 ELRDLPLEDVQ
+1211 ELRDLPPADVET
-1222 GVIEDLLKVLL
+1222 VVKDLLGVLRTA
-1233 DAELVHEVESAP
+1233 DLVHEVEVAP
-1245 EHAGPAYRRRAAQK
+1245 ERSGPGYRRRVAER
-1259 RTGFRVSAAAL
+1259 RTGYRVSAAAL
-1270 VWRAG
+1270 IWRAG
-1275 TGERGTIDPLARTYT
+1275 DGERGVIDPLARTYS

-1302 DLYKTAAA
+1302 DLYRTAAA

-1323 VTPEDRLERERQ
+1323 VTPEDRRERENL
-1335 FRAAELPLL
+1335 FRSGELPLL

-1350 ELGVDISSLNAVMM
+1350 ELGVDISSLNAVLM

-1433 QAIWLAETGMKLGT
+1433 QGIWLAETGMKLGT
-1447 AVPDVVDVA
+1447 AITDVIDVA
-1456 YDPEGGDRPD
+1456 YDPEGEDRPD
-1466 PLMPLPLRADFRDR
+1466 PHMPLPLHPHIRDLSR
-1480 SLDEGA
+1480 DEGA
-1486 RRRAAKAARTV
+1486 RRRAVAAARAV
-1497 LAPLITDFEA
+1497 LAPLVADFRA

-1514 WIENRIERA
+1514 WVEDRVERA
-1523 PKLFDASFER
+1523 ADRFDASFDR

-1550 RVVDHTLSPGEQS
+1550 RVVDHTLSPGEQG
-1563 RARTRRREAETQTH
+1563 RARSRRREAETQTQ

-1587 SVTSDFNP
+1587 SVMSDFNP

-1670 DLATAEARR
+1670 ELATAEARR
-1679 CDGCGYHYAVKVGTD
+1679 CSGCGYHYEVRVGLDT
-1694 VCSMCGE
+1694 CTMCGE
-1701 SLRGKRTGLLHLH
+1701 QLRDKRTGLLHLH
-1714 TVYTTPRERISSDE
+1714 TVYTSPRERISSDE

-1743 FQEHGARRGRLTSH
+1743 FQDHGVRKGRLTSH
-1757 VSDAG
+1757 VTDAG
-1762 GAPVLD
+1762 GGPVAD

-1778 ITNLGRVRDKEGEPD
+1778 ITNLGRVRANEKEPD

-1808 AAADAIEGTGMPVV
+1808 AAADAIEDSGMAVV
-1822 DEDGN
+1822 DDKGE
-1827 EKRRKKRVLPYVED
+1827 EKRRKARVLPYVED
-1841 RRNILVVTLDEAL
+1841 RRNILVVTLDEPQ

-1880 LTAELLPPDD
+1880 LTAELLPPDG
-1890 GPRGRL
+1890 GPRRRL

-1910 RIQHER
+1910 RIQHEKG
-1916 DALAKAARTALAI
+1916 ALAEAARSALEI
-1929 CHFDPDSG
+1929 CHFEPAGGEDQ
-1937 DDEGGPAADEAC
+1937 GGPTDHEKC
-1949 ARGCYACLLTYGNQT
+1949 ARGCYSCLLTYANQA
-1964 HHRRLSRHAAQP
+1964 HHRQLSRHAAKP
-1976 LLMRLAGSLTAREDR
+1976 LLLRLATARTTPEDR
-1991 GESRSERFRRLAP
+1991 GESRSEQFRRLAP
-2004 AAGVTTG
+2004 AAGAAKAASEG
-2011 ARAAEG
+2011 AGEAHS
-2017 TGPAAGTSAAE
+2017 PAAGTS
-2028 PAESATSAAQSSVQA
+2028 S
-2043 PTPLETDLAALV
+2043 PTPVEETLTALV
-2055 ANGDLLGWLR
+2055 EAGDLLGWLR
-2065 AKGYRVP
+2065 AKGYRLPDAVNALVP
-2072 DEVGPFVGAAAA
+2072 TAGAC
-2084 RPDLVFRLEG
+2084 PDLVFHLDG
-2094 VNLAVFVDVPG
+2094 ANLAVFVDIPG
-2105 QAADSSR
+2105 RASDSTRDQAAR
-2112 DIEAGYRLE
+2112 DRLE

-2133 ADWDAITAHNAAYF
+2133 ADWDAIVDDNAPYF
-2147 HLR
+2147 HSR

>member
-1 MRRVKR
+1 M
-7 GGPVGQGTVDGR
+7 GQETVDGR
-19 FQITG
+19 FRITG
-24 VLGRGNMGEV
+24 ILGRGNMGEV
-34 HRAQDLQ
+34 HRARDLE
-41 ADLGSPHREVA
+41 AAPDSPHQEVA

-66 TSGSSKD
+66 VSGANKEID
-73 IKRFHREVRIM
+73 RFRREVRIM

-98 DGGVDQAPAGSGLP
+98 DGGVDRTPGGNGLP

-120 GNPLA
+120 GHPLA
-125 ELIDEEPQLP
+125 DLIDEEPQLP
-135 VSWVAAIGA
+135 VSWAAAIGA
-144 QIASGLAAAHTAGV
+144 QMAAGLTAAHTAGV

-163 KPANVMLTRDGT
+163 KPANAMLTRDGT
-175 VKVLD
+175 VKILD
-180 FGMGSVVDDPDQ
+180 FGMGTVVDDPDQ

-211 QFRAEQVTALADLYA
+211 QFRAARVSAPADLYA

-248 LSEQHQHQQPP
+248 LSEQHQHDQPP
-259 QLTLVRPDL
+259 RLTLVRPDL
-268 PTPLVR
+268 PAELVR
-274 LVNRLLEKDTEL
+274 LVKRLLEKDAEN
-286 RPEHAALVH
+286 RPENAALVRE
-295 DALVPLALAPDD
+295 ALVPLALAPDD
-307 TADLLAPHWQVM
+307 TAALLAPHWQAM
-319 DPVARLRALLPE
+319 NPVTRLRALTPE
-331 RAPAAPVPVPR
+331 PAPAAPAPVPR
-342 RAPRLPETMDVFGI
+342 REPRLPEAMDVFGI
-356 HADLIREYES
+356 HADLISEYES
-366 FTKSATVIRDARID
+366 FTRSATVIRDARIA
-380 GFVEDDLGAKSQW
+380 GFVEDDLQAKSQW

-404 ADGGHVTDL
+404 ADGGQVTDL
-413 VRDGVLHPRC
+413 VRDGVLHPKC
-423 AEIFQAGKKEDSRRP
+423 AEIFQAGKKKTSLRP
-438 DGRPLTFHLHQRQAI
+438 GGRPLTFHLHQRQAI

-474 AYIVP
+474 SYIVP

-491 GPGVGGRV
+491 GPNAGGKV

-519 KYLRHGFGKDR
+519 KYLRHGFGKGR

-544 EVRKE
+544 EDRRE

-569 TRPEDRSGLI
+569 TRPDDRSSLI
-579 DKAAGLQFLVF
+579 RMAEGLQFLVF

-611 REACRASAT
+611 REACRASET

-633 GSWEDQQREVAKVAG
+633 GSWEDQQREVARVAG
-648 RLFGTTLLPKR
+648 RLFGTTVLPKR

-670 EGPVAVPAER
+670 EAPESVPAER
-680 LRVPAAPR
+680 LRVLAAPR
-688 AYEALT
+688 SYEALT
-694 EDPLARWIESRFG
+694 KDPLARWVESRFG
-707 LERDETGRLRR
+707 LEREDSTGRLRR
-718 CAPGTVES
+718 CAPGTVEE
-726 AAEEL
+726 AAAEL
-731 AAASGVNEEAVREAI
+731 AAHCEVPDETVREAI

-757 NPRTERPLFAFRLHQ
+757 HPVTERPLFAFRLHQ
-772 FLSKGDTVYTTLQDP
+772 FLSKGDTVYTTLEDP

-797 LEQPRSGGM
+797 LEQPDSDGK

-821 LTVWRTEESG
+821 LTVWRTEDGGS
-831 AFRYEPRRD
+831 FRYEPRRD
-840 TSASGGREGEGYLYV
+840 TSASGGRAGEGYLYL
-855 GVPGQDYE
+855 GMPGEDYE
-863 WPADPQSAV
+863 WPADPQKAV
-872 DDRRLPESWLEAD
+872 DDRRLPESWLETD

-896 RPRVP
+896 KPRLP

-908 FGHEAGEG
+908 HGNESGEG

-1016 QAAVRAGEDGLRH
+1016 QAAVQAGEEGLRH

-1042 SPRDY
+1042 VPREY
-1047 ATGASLPPSLELR
+1047 AAGTDLPPSMERR
-1060 AKKAFRDVVGYRL
+1060 AIKAFRDVVGYRL

-1095 IGYEDLDWIAG
+1095 IDYEDLTWIADRP
-1106 KQERWDAAH
+1106 ERWQSTH
-1115 AELRNAD
+1115 AVLRDAD

-1127 EVTRTLLDYMRRAL
+1127 EVCRTLLDYMRREL
-1141 AIDVQY
+1141 AIEVQY

-1162 LAGPWV
+1162 LTGPWV
-1168 LSESDRPTVGTAY
+1168 LGESDRPAVGTVY
-1181 PYGSKPGMERS
+1181 PYGSRPGMERS
-1192 ALFLSARG
+1192 AKFLSARG

-1211 ELRDLPLEDVQ
+1211 DLRKESVTTDDVQ
-1222 GVIEDLLKVLL
+1222 TVIEDLLKVLR
-1233 DAELVHEVESAP
+1233 DAELVREVEATP
-1245 EHAGPAYRRRAAQK
+1245 EYSGPAYRRRAAQK
-1259 RTGFRVSAAAL
+1259 RTGYRVSAAAL

-1275 TGERGTIDPLARTYT
+1275 DGVRGAIDPLARTYS

-1302 DLYKTAAA
+1302 DLYRTAAA
-1310 ELAGLFAREHTAQ
+1310 ELAGLYAREHTAQ

-1335 FRAAELPLL
+1335 FRDAELPLL

-1350 ELGVDISSLNAVMM
+1350 ELGVDISSLNAVLM

-1403 YFRRSQDMVSG
+1403 YFRQSQDMVSG

-1433 QAIWLAETGMKLGT
+1433 QGIWLAETGMRMGT
-1447 AVPDVVDVA
+1447 AIPEVVDVA
-1456 YDPEGGDRPD
+1456 YDPDGGDRPD
-1466 PLMPLPLRADFRDR
+1466 PHMPLPLLPDILSA
-1480 SLDEGA
+1480 SLDEDA
-1486 RRRAAKAARTV
+1486 RRRASATARTV
-1497 LAPLITDFEA
+1497 LAPLIADFES

-1514 WIENRIERA
+1514 WIEDRIEQA
-1523 PKLFDASFER
+1523 PAKFDSSFDR

-1563 RARTRRREAETQTH
+1563 RARSRRREAETQTN
-1577 LLLNRSSDSK
+1577 LLLNRSVGSK
-1587 SVTSDFNP
+1587 SVMSDFNP

-1665 PDASG
+1665 PDSSG
-1670 DLATAEARR
+1670 ELATAEARR
-1679 CDGCGYHYAVKVGTD
+1679 CDGCGYHYAVKPGSDKCT
-1694 VCSMCGE
+1694 MCGE
-1701 SLRGKRTGLLHLH
+1701 ELRGKRTGLLHLH

-1743 FQEHGARRGRLTSH
+1743 FQDHGARKGRLTSH
-1757 VSDAG
+1757 VTAADGS
-1762 GAPVLD
+1762 PVLD

-1778 ITNLGRVRDKEGEPD
+1778 ITNLGRVRAKEGEPD

-1827 EKRRKKRVLPYVED
+1827 EKRRKKRVLPFVED
-1841 RRNILVVTLDEAL
+1841 RRNILVVTLEEPL

-1880 LTAELLPPDD
+1880 LTAELLPPDE
-1890 GPRGRL
+1890 GPRRRM

-1910 RIQHER
+1910 RIQH
-1916 DALAKAARTALAI
+1916 DKGALAKAARTALEI
-1929 CHFDPDSG
+1929 CHFDPDTG
-1937 DDEGGPAADEAC
+1937 GDEGGPKGGEKC
-1949 ARGCYACLLTYGNQT
+1949 ARGCYACLLTYANQT
-1964 HHRRLSRHAAQP
+1964 HHRQLSRHAAQP
-1976 LLMRLAGSLTAREDR
+1976 LLVRLADSGTEREDR

-2004 AAGVTTG
+2004 
-2011 ARAAEG
+2011 
-2017 TGPAAGTSAAE
+2017 
-2028 PAESATSAAQSSVQA
+2028 QA
-2043 PTPLETDLAALV
+2043 SPTPVEADLADLLAQ
-2055 ANGDLLGWLR
+2055 GDLLGWLR
-2065 AKGYRVP
+2065 AKGYRLP
-2072 DEVGPFVGAAAA
+2072 DEVEVLVPEAGAC
-2084 RPDLVFRLEG
+2084 PDLVFRLDG
-2094 VNLAVFVDVPG
+2094 ANLAVFVDVPG
-2105 QAADSSR
+2105 HTPDSTR
-2112 DIEAGYRLE
+2112 DVEAGYRLE
-2121 DAGWDVLRFPTD
+2121 EAGWDVLRFPAD
-2133 ADWDAITAHNAAYF
+2133 ADWDAIVNHNAAYF
-2147 HLR
+2147 QLR

>member
-1 MRRVKR
+1 M
-7 GGPVGQGTVDGR
+7 GLETVDGR
-19 FQITG
+19 FRITG
-24 VLGRGNMGEV
+24 IVGRGNMGEV
-34 HRAQDLQ
+34 HRAEDLQ
-41 ADLGSPHREVA
+41 AAPDSPSREVA
-52 VKTVLRAR
+52 VKTVLRGR
-60 TGVAVD
+60 TGIAVD
-66 TSGSSKD
+66 ASGSGKEID
-73 IKRFHREVRIM
+73 RFRREVRIM

-98 DGGVDQAPAGSGLP
+98 DGGVDRTPGGSGLP

-120 GNPLA
+120 GHPLA
-125 ELIDEEPQLP
+125 DLIDEEPQLP
-135 VSWVAAIGA
+135 VSWVAAVGA
-144 QIASGLAAAHTAGV
+144 QIAAGLTAAHTAGV

-163 KPANVMLTRDGT
+163 KPANAMLTRDGT

-211 QFRAEQVTALADLYA
+211 QFRAERVSASADLYA

-237 RPPFSARTPYE
+237 RPPFSARTPFE
-248 LSEQHQHQQPP
+248 LSEQHQHERPP
-259 QLTLVRPDL
+259 LLTLVRPDL
-268 PTPLVR
+268 PAELVR
-274 LVNRLLEKDTEL
+274 LVDRLLEKDAEL
-286 RPEHAALVH
+286 RPDNAALVRET
-295 DALVPLALAPDD
+295 LIPLAFAPDD
-307 TADLLAPHWQVM
+307 TAALLAPHWQVM

-331 RAPAAPVPVPR
+331 PAPAVPAPVPR
-342 RAPRLPETMDVFGI
+342 REPRLPEAMDVFGI
-356 HADLIREYES
+356 HADLIGEYEN

-380 GFVEDDLGAKSQW
+380 GFIADDLAAKSQW

-404 ADGGHVTDL
+404 ADGGQVTDL

-423 AEIFQAGKKEDSRRP
+423 AEIFQAGKKETSPRP
-438 DGRPLTFHLHQRQAI
+438 DGRPLTFHLHQRQAV

-491 GPGVGGRV
+491 GPDAGGRV

-519 KYLRHGFGKDR
+519 KYLRHGFGKGR
-530 EPVTFARYTGQESD
+530 EPVTFARYTGQEST
-544 EVRKE
+544 EERRE

-569 TRPEDRSGLI
+569 TRPDDRSSLI
-579 DKAAGLQFLVF
+579 RMAEGLQFLVF

-633 GSWEDQQREVAKVAG
+633 GSWENQRREVAKVAG
-648 RLFGTTLLPKR
+648 RLFGTTVLPKR
-659 VIGETLVRATE
+659 VIGETLVRATDE
-670 EGPVAVPAER
+670 APETVPAER

-694 EDPLARWIESRFG
+694 KDPLARWVESRFG
-707 LERDETGRLRR
+707 LEREEGTGRLRR
-718 CAPGTVES
+718 CAPDTVEE
-726 AAEEL
+726 AAAEL
-731 AAASGVNEEAVREAI
+731 AAESGVAEESVREAI

-772 FLSKGDTVYTTLQDP
+772 FLSKGDTVYTTLEDP

-797 LEQPRSGGM
+797 LEQPDSDGK

-821 LTVWRTEESG
+821 LTVWRTEEGG

-840 TSASGGREGEGYLYV
+840 TSASGGREGEGYLYL
-855 GVPGQDYE
+855 GMPGEDYE
-863 WPADPQSAV
+863 WPADPQKAV
-872 DDRRLPESWLEAD
+872 DDRRLPESWLEPD
-885 AQGVTVVKKSY
+885 AQGVTVVRKSY
-896 RPRVP
+896 RPRLP

-908 FGHEAGEG
+908 HGNESGEG

-979 KEARKLLTFVDNRQ
+979 KKARKLLTFVDNRQ

-1016 QAAVRAGEDGLRH
+1016 QAAVRAGEEGLRH
-1029 DDLAEAVTEVMGL
+1029 DDLAEAVTDVMGL
-1042 SPRDY
+1042 APREY
-1047 ATGASLPPSLELR
+1047 AAGADLAPSMERR
-1060 AKKAFRDVVGYRL
+1060 ATKAFRDVVGYRL

-1095 IGYEDLDWIAG
+1095 IDYEDLGWIAARPD
-1106 KQERWDAAH
+1106 RWQSAH
-1115 AELRNAD
+1115 AVLRDAD

-1127 EVTRTLLDYMRRAL
+1127 EIARTLLDFMRRAL

-1162 LAGPWV
+1162 LTGPWV
-1168 LSESDRPTVGTAY
+1168 LGESDRPTVGTAY
-1181 PYGSKPGMERS
+1181 PYGSRPGMERS

-1211 ELRDLPLEDVQ
+1211 ELRDPSMSLDDVQ
-1222 GVIEDLLKVLL
+1222 TVIEDLLKVLR
-1233 DAELVHEVESAP
+1233 DADLVREVEATP
-1245 EHAGPAYRRRAAQK
+1245 EHSGPAYRRRAEQK
-1259 RTGFRVSAAAL
+1259 RTGYRVSAATL

-1275 TGERGTIDPLARTYT
+1275 NGERGTVDPLARTYS

-1302 DLYKTAAA
+1302 DLYRTAAA
-1310 ELAGLFAREHTAQ
+1310 ELAGLYAREHTAQ

-1335 FRAAELPLL
+1335 FRDAELPLL

-1433 QAIWLAETGMKLGT
+1433 QGIWLAETDMKLGT
-1447 AVPDVVDVA
+1447 AIPDVVDVA
-1456 YDPEGGDRPD
+1456 YDPDAGDRPD
-1466 PLMPLPLRADFRDR
+1466 PQMQLPLLSHISDK
-1480 SLDEGA
+1480 SWDEDA
-1486 RRRAAKAARTV
+1486 RRRAAAAARTV
-1497 LAPLITDFEA
+1497 LAPLIADFES

-1514 WIENRIERA
+1514 WIEDRIERA
-1523 PKLFDASFER
+1523 PKEFDASFER
-1533 WRDLFRAAVIDQ
+1533 WRQLFRAAVIDQ

-1550 RVVDHTLSPGEQS
+1550 RVVDHTLSPGEQG
-1563 RARTRRREAETQTH
+1563 RARTRRREAETQTN

-1587 SVTSDFNP
+1587 SVMSDFNP

-1679 CDGCGYHYAVKVGTD
+1679 CDGCGYHYAVRPGADQCT
-1694 VCSMCGE
+1694 MCGE
-1701 SLRGKRTGLLHLH
+1701 ELGSKRTGLLHLH

-1743 FQEHGARRGRLTSH
+1743 FQDHGARKGRLTSH
-1757 VSDAG
+1757 VTDAD

-1827 EKRRKKRVLPYVED
+1827 EKRRKKRVLPFVED
-1841 RRNILVVTLDEAL
+1841 RRNILVVTLDEPQ

-1890 GPRGRL
+1890 GPRRRM

-1910 RIQHER
+1910 RIQHDK
-1916 DALAKAARTALAI
+1916 DALSRAARTALEL
-1929 CHFDPDSG
+1929 CHFDPDTG
-1937 DDEGGPAADEAC
+1937 EDEGGPTDDEKC
-1949 ARGCYACLLTYGNQT
+1949 ARGCYACLLTYANQT
-1964 HHRRLSRHAAQP
+1964 HHRRLSRHAARP
-1976 LLMRLAGSLTAREDR
+1976 LLKLLADARTEREDR
-1991 GESRSERFRRLAP
+1991 GESRSERFRRLTP
-2004 AAGVTTG
+2004 AAGG
-2011 ARAAEG
+2011 ANTA
-2017 TGPAAGTSAAE
+2017 PGTSGSA
-2028 PAESATSAAQSSVQA
+2028 PASA
-2043 PTPLETDLAALV
+2043 PTPVESDLAALV
-2055 ANGDLLGWLR
+2055 AQGDLLGWLR
-2065 AKGYRVP
+2065 AMGYRLP
-2072 DEVGPFVGAAAA
+2072 DEVNTFVDGAGAC
-2084 RPDLVFRLEG
+2084 PDLVFRLG
-2094 VNLAVFVDVPG
+2094 GADLLAVFVDVPG
-2105 QAADSSR
+2105 QTADSTR

-2121 DAGWDVLRFPTD
+2121 EAGWDVVRFPTD
-2133 ADWDAITAHNAAYF
+2133 ADWDAIADHNAGYF

>member
-1 MRRVKR
+1 MS
-7 GGPVGQGTVDGR
+7 QETVDGR
-19 FQITG
+19 FRITG
-24 VLGRGNMGEV
+24 ILGRGNMGEV
-34 HRAQDLQ
+34 HRAEDLQ
-41 ADLGSPHREVA
+41 AAPDSPHREVA

-66 TSGSSKD
+66 ASGPSKEID
-73 IKRFHREVRIM
+73 RFRREVRIM

-98 DGGVDQAPAGSGLP
+98 DGGVDRTPGGSGLP

-120 GNPLA
+120 GHPLA
-125 ELIDEEPQLP
+125 DLIDEEPQLP
-135 VSWVAAIGA
+135 VSWAAAVGA
-144 QIASGLAAAHTAGV
+144 QIAAGLTAAHTAGV

-163 KPANVMLTRDGT
+163 KPANAMLTRDGT

-211 QFRAEQVTALADLYA
+211 QFRAEHVSASADLYA
-226 LGCILYELLIG
+226 LGCILYELLLG

-248 LSEQHQHQQPP
+248 LSGQHQHEDPP
-259 QLTLVRPDL
+259 KLTLVRPDL
-268 PTPLVR
+268 PAELVR
-274 LVNRLLEKDTEL
+274 LVDRLLEKDAEH
-286 RPEHAALVH
+286 RPENAAQVH
-295 DALVPLALAPDD
+295 EALIPLALAPDD
-307 TADLLAPHWQVM
+307 TAALLAPHWQAM

-331 RAPAAPVPVPR
+331 PAPAAPAPMPR
-342 RAPRLPETMDVFGI
+342 REPRLPEAMDVFGI
-356 HADLIREYES
+356 HADLISEYED

-380 GFVEDDLGAKSQW
+380 GFVADDLAAKSQW

-404 ADGGHVTDL
+404 ADGGQVTDL
-413 VRDGVLHPRC
+413 VRDDVLHPKC
-423 AEIFQAGKKEDSRRP
+423 AEIFQAGKKETSPRP

-474 AYIVP
+474 SYIVP

-491 GPGVGGRV
+491 GPNAVGRV

-519 KYLRHGFGKDR
+519 KYLRHGFGKGR

-544 EVRKE
+544 EDRRQ
-549 LRKNPPDILLT
+549 LRRNPPDILLT

-569 TRPEDRSGLI
+569 TRPDDRSGLI
-579 DKAAGLQFLVF
+579 HKAEGLQFLVF

-633 GSWEDQQREVAKVAG
+633 GSWEEQQREVARVAG

-670 EGPVAVPAER
+670 EAPATVPAER

-688 AYEALT
+688 SYEALT
-694 EDPLARWIESRFG
+694 KDPLARWVESRFG
-707 LERDETGRLRR
+707 LEREKGTGRLRR
-718 CAPGTVES
+718 CAPGTVEE
-726 AAEEL
+726 AAAEL
-731 AAASGVNEEAVREAI
+731 AAESGVAEESVREAI

-757 NPRTERPLFAFRLHQ
+757 HPVTERPLFAFRLHQ
-772 FLSKGDTVYTTLQDP
+772 FLSKGDTVYTTLEDP

-797 LEQPRSGGM
+797 LEQPDSDGK

-821 LTVWRTEESG
+821 LTVWRAGDGGS
-831 AFRYEPRRD
+831 FRYEPRRD
-840 TSASGGREGEGYLYV
+840 TSASGGREGEGYLYL
-855 GVPGQDYE
+855 GMPGEDYE
-863 WPADPQSAV
+863 WPADPQKAV
-872 DDRRLPESWLEAD
+872 DDRRLPESWLESD

-896 RPRVP
+896 RPRLP

-908 FGHEAGEG
+908 HGNESGEG

-967 KSLRAVPEESLG
+967 KSLRAVPEESLS

-1016 QAAVRAGEDGLRH
+1016 QAAVRSGEEGLRH

-1042 SPRDY
+1042 TPREY
-1047 ATGASLPPSLELR
+1047 AAGTDLAPSMERR
-1060 AKKAFRDVVGYRL
+1060 ATKAFRDVVGYRL

-1095 IGYEDLDWIAG
+1095 IDYEDLGWIAAHP
-1106 KQERWDAAH
+1106 ERWQPAQAA
-1115 AELRNAD
+1115 LRDAD

-1127 EVTRTLLDYMRRAL
+1127 EVARTLLDFMRRAL

-1162 LAGPWV
+1162 LTGPWV
-1168 LSESDRPTVGTAY
+1168 LGESDRPSVGTAY
-1181 PYGSKPGMERS
+1181 PYGSRPGMERT
-1192 ALFLSARG
+1192 AQFLSARG
-1200 KFGKYLRRNMP
+1200 KFGKYLRRNIP
-1211 ELRDLPLEDVQ
+1211 DLRDLPLDDVQ
-1222 GVIEDLLKVLL
+1222 KVIEDLLKVLR
-1233 DAELVHEVESAP
+1233 DAHLVCEVDATP
-1245 EHAGPAYRRRAAQK
+1245 EQSGPAYRRRAAQK
-1259 RTGFRVSAAAL
+1259 RTGYRVSAAAL
-1270 VWRAG
+1270 IWRAG
-1275 TGERGTIDPLARTYT
+1275 NGERGATDPLARTYT

-1302 DLYKTAAA
+1302 DLYRTAAA

-1323 VTPEDRLERERQ
+1323 VTPEDRLERERL
-1335 FRAAELPLL
+1335 FRDAELPLL

-1433 QAIWLAETGMKLGT
+1433 QGIWLAETGMKLGI
-1447 AVPDVVDVA
+1447 AIPEVIDVA
-1456 YDPEGGDRPD
+1456 YDPDGGDRPD
-1466 PLMPLPLRADFRDR
+1466 PHMPLPLLPDILSA
-1480 SLDEGA
+1480 SLDEDA
-1486 RRRAAKAARTV
+1486 RRRAAATARTV
-1497 LAPLITDFEA
+1497 LAPLIAEFES

-1514 WIENRIERA
+1514 WIEDRIERA
-1523 PKLFDASFER
+1523 PDKFDASFDR

-1563 RARTRRREAETQTH
+1563 RARGRRREAETQTN
-1577 LLLNRSSDSK
+1577 LLLNRSVDSK
-1587 SVTSDFNP
+1587 SVMSDFNP

-1623 NRRNAD
+1623 NRRTAD

-1670 DLATAEARR
+1670 ELATAEARR
-1679 CDGCGYHYAVKVGTD
+1679 CDGCGYHYAVKPGSDKCT
-1694 VCSMCGE
+1694 MCGE
-1701 SLRGKRTGLLHLH
+1701 ELRGKRTGLLHLH

-1743 FQEHGARRGRLTSH
+1743 FQDHGARKGRLTSH
-1757 VSDAG
+1757 VADAG

-1827 EKRRKKRVLPYVED
+1827 EKRRKKRVLPFVED
-1841 RRNILVVTLDEAL
+1841 RRNILVVTLEEPL

-1890 GPRGRL
+1890 GPRRRM

-1910 RIQHER
+1910 RLQHDK
-1916 DALAKAARTALAI
+1916 DALAEAARTALEI
-1929 CHFDPDSG
+1929 CHFDRKTGKDK
-1937 DDEGGPAADEAC
+1937 GGPAHGEKC
-1949 ARGCYACLLTYGNQT
+1949 ARGCYACLLTYANQT
-1964 HHRRLSRHAAQP
+1964 HHRQLSRHAARP
-1976 LLMRLAGSLTAREDR
+1976 LLVRLADARTEREDR

-2004 AAGVTTG
+2004 RT
-2011 ARAAEG
+2011 END
-2017 TGPAAGTSAAE
+2017 S
-2028 PAESATSAAQSSVQA
+2028 
-2043 PTPLETDLAALV
+2043 PTPVEADLAALV
-2055 ANGDLLGWLR
+2055 AQGDLLGWLR
-2065 AKGYRVP
+2065 AKGYRLP
-2072 DEVGPFVGAAAA
+2072 DEAGVLVPEAGAC
-2084 RPDLVFRLEG
+2084 PDLVFRLDG
-2094 VNLAVFVDVPG
+2094 AHLAVFVDVHG
-2105 QAADSSR
+2105 HTADSTR
-2112 DIEAGYRLE
+2112 DVEAGYRLE
-2121 DAGWDVLRFPTD
+2121 DAGWDVLRFPGD
-2133 ADWDAITAHNAAYF
+2133 ADWDAIVDDNAAYF

>member
-1 MRRVKR
+1 ME
-7 GGPVGQGTVDGR
+7 TVDGR

-24 VLGRGNMGEV
+24 IVGRGNMGEV
-34 HRAQDLQ
+34 HRAEDLQ
-41 ADLGSPHREVA
+41 AAPNSPHREVA
-52 VKTVLRAR
+52 VKTVLRGR
-60 TGVAVD
+60 TGIAVD
-66 TSGSSKD
+66 TAGAGKEVA
-73 IKRFHREVRIM
+73 RFRREVRIM

-98 DGGVDQAPAGSGLP
+98 DGGVDQTQGGSGLP

-125 ELIDEEPQLP
+125 DLIDEEPQLP
-135 VSWVAAIGA
+135 ISWVAAIGA
-144 QIASGLAAAHTAGV
+144 QIAAGLAAAHTAGV

-175 VKVLD
+175 LKILD
-180 FGMGSVVDDPDQ
+180 FGMGSIVDDPDQ

-211 QFRAEQVTALADLYA
+211 QFRAERVSALADLYA

-248 LSEQHQHQQPP
+248 LSEQHQHELPP

-268 PTPLVR
+268 PSELVR
-274 LVNRLLEKDTEL
+274 LVNRLLEKDAEL
-286 RPEHAALVH
+286 RPENAALVREV
-295 DALVPLALAPDD
+295 LVPLALVPDD
-307 TADLLAPHWQVM
+307 TAALLAPHWQVM
-319 DPVARLRALLPE
+319 DPVARLRALLPA
-331 RAPAAPVPVPR
+331 APPAAAAPVPR
-342 RAPRLPETMDVFGI
+342 REPRLPEAMDVFGI
-356 HADLIREYES
+356 HADLVREYEN
-366 FTKSATVIRDARID
+366 FTKSATVVRDARIE
-380 GFVEDDLGAKSQW
+380 GFVNEDLAAKSQW

-404 ADGGHVTDL
+404 ADGGLVTDL

-423 AEIFQAGKKEDSRRP
+423 AEIFQAGKKETSLRP
-438 DGRPLTFHLHQRQAI
+438 DGRPLTFHRHQREAI

-491 GPGVGGRV
+491 GPLAGGRV

-514 LGELE
+514 LMELE
-519 KYLRHGFGKDR
+519 KYLRHGFGTGR

-544 EVRKE
+544 EQRQE
-549 LRKNPPDILLT
+549 LRRNPPDILLT

-569 TRPEDRSGLI
+569 TRPDDRSSLI
-579 DKAAGLQFLVF
+579 RMAEGLQFLVF

-601 ADVAFLIRRV
+601 ADVAYLIRRV
-611 REACRASAT
+611 REACRASAA

-633 GSWEDQQREVAKVAG
+633 GSWDEQQREVAKVAG

-670 EGPVAVPAER
+670 EAPAQVPAER

-688 AYEALT
+688 SYEALT
-694 EDPLARWIESRFG
+694 KDPLARWIESRFG
-707 LERDETGRLRR
+707 LQREEGTERLRR
-718 CAPGTVES
+718 CDPVTIETA
-726 AAEEL
+726 AAEL
-731 AAASGVNEEAVREAI
+731 SKQSGVPEGTVREAI
-746 RTTLEAGAQAK
+746 RTTLEAGSQAK
-757 NPRTERPLFAFRLHQ
+757 HPVTERPLFAFRLHQ
-772 FLSKGDTVYTTLQDP
+772 FLSKGDTVYTTLEDP

-797 LEQPRSGGM
+797 LEQPGSDGK

-821 LTVWRTEESG
+821 LTVWRMDEGGT
-831 AFRYEPRRD
+831 FRYEPRRN
-840 TSASGGREGEGYLYV
+840 TAASGGRDGEGYLYL
-855 GVPGQDYE
+855 GMPGEDYE
-863 WPADPQSAV
+863 WPADPQKAV
-872 DDRRLPESWLEAD
+872 DDRRLPESWLEPD
-885 AQGVTVVKKSY
+885 AQGMTVVRKSY

-908 FGHEAGEG
+908 FGNESAEG

-967 KSLRAVPEESLG
+967 KSLRAVPAESLG
-979 KEARKLLTFVDNRQ
+979 REARKLLTFVDNRQ

-1016 QAAVRAGEDGLRH
+1016 QAAVRAGEEGLHH
-1029 DDLAEAVTEVMGL
+1029 DDLAEAVTGVMGI
-1042 SPRDY
+1042 SPLEY
-1047 ATGASLPPSLELR
+1047 AAGTDLAPSMERR
-1060 AKKAFRDVVGYRL
+1060 AVKAFRDVVGFRL

-1079 GWRITM
+1079 GWRVTM

-1095 IGYEDLDWIAG
+1095 IDYEDLHWIAE
-1106 KQERWDAAH
+1106 KPERWQSTH
-1115 AELRNAD
+1115 AVLRSAD

-1127 EVTRTLLDYMRRAL
+1127 EVARTLLDFMRRAL

-1162 LAGPWV
+1162 LTGPWV
-1168 LSESDRPTVGTAY
+1168 LGESDRPAVGTAY
-1181 PYGSKPGMERS
+1181 PYGSRPGMERS
-1192 ALFLSARG
+1192 ALFLSPLG
-1200 KFGKYLRRNMP
+1200 KFGKYLRRNVP
-1211 ELRDLPLEDVQ
+1211 ELRDLHQDDVQ
-1222 GVIEDLLKVLL
+1222 CVIEDLLKVLR
-1233 DAELVHEVESAP
+1233 DAQLVNEVEVAP
-1245 EHAGPAYRRRAAQK
+1245 ERSGPAFRRRTTDK
-1259 RTGFRVSAAAL
+1259 RIGYRVSAAAL
-1270 VWRAG
+1270 IWRAG
-1275 TGERGTIDPLARTYT
+1275 NGERGAVDPLARTYS

-1323 VTPEDRLERERQ
+1323 VTPEDRLEREGQ
-1335 FRAAELPLL
+1335 FRKAELPLL

-1350 ELGVDISSLNAVMM
+1350 ELGVDISSLNAVLM

-1388 LVTTYCATGNSHDQY
+1388 LVATYCATGNSHDQY
-1403 YFRRSQDMVSG
+1403 YFRRSQDMVAG

-1433 QAIWLAETGMKLGT
+1433 QGIWLAETGMKLG
-1447 AVPDVVDVA
+1447 AAIPDVVDVA
-1456 YDPEGGDRPD
+1456 YDPETGDRPD
-1466 PLMPLPLRADFRDR
+1466 PHMPLLLLADVRDR
-1480 SLDEGA
+1480 SLDEDA
-1486 RRRAAKAARTV
+1486 RRRAIAAARSV
-1497 LAPLITDFEA
+1497 LSPLITDFEA

-1514 WIENRIERA
+1514 WIEDRIERA
-1523 PKLFDASFER
+1523 PETFDASFDR
-1533 WRDLFRAAVIDQ
+1533 WRQLFRAAVLDQ

-1550 RVVDHTLSPGEQS
+1550 RVVDHSLTPGEQS
-1563 RARTRRREAETQTH
+1563 RARSRRREAETQTN
-1577 LLLNRSSDSK
+1577 LLLNRSTDSK
-1587 SVTSDFNP
+1587 SVMSDFNP

-1670 DLATAEARR
+1670 DMATAEARR
-1679 CDGCGYHYAVKVGTD
+1679 CDGCGYHYDVKVGAD
-1694 VCSMCGE
+1694 ICVMCHE
-1701 SLRGKRTGLLHLH
+1701 PLTGKRTGLLHMH

-1743 FQEHGARRGRLTSH
+1743 FQDHGARTGRLTSH
-1757 VSDAG
+1757 VS
-1762 GAPVLD
+1762 GADGRPVLD
-1768 LDYGDSATVR
+1768 VDYGDSATVR
-1778 ITNLGRVRDKEGEPD
+1778 ITNLGRVRDKQGEPD

-1822 DEDGN
+1822 DQDGN

-1841 RRNILVVTLDEAL
+1841 RRNILVVTLDEPQ

-1890 GPRGRL
+1890 GPRRRM

-1910 RIQHER
+1910 RIQHEK
-1916 DALAKAARTALAI
+1916 DALARAARTALEI
-1929 CHFDPDSG
+1929 CHFDADTG
-1937 DDEGGPAADEAC
+1937 EDEGGPTDHEKC
-1949 ARGCYACLLTYGNQT
+1949 ARGCYACLLTYANQA
-1964 HHRRLSRHAAQP
+1964 HHRQLSRHAARP
-1976 LLMRLAGSLTAREDR
+1976 LLARLADARTEREDR
-1991 GESRSERFRRLAP
+1991 GESRSERFRRLTPAAAERDTEPDAAP
-2004 AAGVTTG
+2004 ASSLSPLEADLATLVLGGDLVG
-2011 ARAAEG
+2011 WLKARG
-2017 TGPAAGTSAAE
+2017 YRLPDDVNVLVQAAG
-2028 PAESATSAAQSSVQA
+2028 
-2043 PTPLETDLAALV
+2043 
-2055 ANGDLLGWLR
+2055 
-2065 AKGYRVP
+2065 
-2072 DEVGPFVGAAAA
+2072 A
-2084 RPDLVFRLEG
+2084 RPDLVFHLDG
-2094 VNLAVFVDVPG
+2094 ADLAVFVDIPG
-2105 QAADSSR
+2105 ITPDSTR
-2112 DIEAGYRLE
+2112 DVEAGYRLE

-2133 ADWDAITAHNAAYF
+2133 ADWDAITASNAAYF
-2147 HLR
+2147 TLR

>member
-1 MRRVKR
+1 
-7 GGPVGQGTVDGR
+7 VGVETVDGR
-19 FQITG
+19 FRITG
-24 VLGRGNMGEV
+24 IVGRGNMGEV
-34 HRAQDLQ
+34 HRAEDLQ
-41 ADLGSPHREVA
+41 AAPDSPHREVA
-52 VKTVLRAR
+52 VKTVLRGRSGA
-60 TGVAVD
+60 AVD
-66 TSGSSKD
+66 TSGPGKEVD
-73 IKRFHREVRIM
+73 RFRREVRIM
-84 RMLSQGHPNLTLLI
+84 RMLSQGHPNLTLLV
-98 DGGVDQAPAGSGLP
+98 DGGVDRTPGGSGLP

-120 GNPLA
+120 GHPLA
-125 ELIDEEPQLP
+125 DLVDEEPQLP
-135 VSWVAAIGA
+135 ISWVAAIGA
-144 QIASGLAAAHTAGV
+144 QIAAGLTAAHTAGV

-175 VKVLD
+175 VKILD
-180 FGMGSVVDDPDQ
+180 FGMGSIVDDPGQ

-211 QFRAEQVTALADLYA
+211 QFRAERVSALADLYA

-237 RPPFSARTPYE
+237 RPPFSAKTPFE
-248 LSEQHQHQQPP
+248 LSEQHQHEQPP

-268 PTPLVR
+268 PSGLVR
-274 LVNRLLEKDTEL
+274 LVDRLLEKDAEL
-286 RPEHAALVH
+286 RPENAAQVREV
-295 DALVPLALAPDD
+295 LVPLALVPDD
-307 TADLLAPHWQVM
+307 TAALLAPHWQVM
-319 DPVARLRALLPE
+319 DPVARLCALLPAS
-331 RAPAAPVPVPR
+331 APAAPAPVPR
-342 RAPRLPETMDVFGI
+342 REPRIPEAMDVFGI
-356 HADLIREYES
+356 HADLVSEYEN
-366 FTKSATVIRDARID
+366 FTRSATVVRDARIE
-380 GFVEDDLGAKSQW
+380 GFVNDDLAAKSQW

-404 ADGGHVTDL
+404 ADGGQVTDL

-423 AEIFQAGKKEDSRRP
+423 AEIFQAGKKETSRRP
-438 DGRPLTFHLHQRQAI
+438 DGRPLTFHRHQREAI

-491 GPGVGGRV
+491 GPGAGGRV

-514 LGELE
+514 LIELE
-519 KYLRHGFGKDR
+519 KYLRHGFGAGR

-544 EVRKE
+544 EQRRE
-549 LRKNPPDILLT
+549 LRRNPPDILLT

-569 TRPEDRSGLI
+569 TRPGDRSSLIRMAEGLR
-579 DKAAGLQFLVF
+579 FLVF

-611 REACRASAT
+611 REACRASAS
-620 LQCIGTSATMSTE
+620 LQCVGTSATMSTE
-633 GSWEDQQREVAKVAG
+633 GSWEEQQREVAKVAG

-659 VIGETLVRATE
+659 VIGETLVRATGE
-670 EGPVAVPAER
+670 APAHVPAER

-688 AYEALT
+688 SYAALT
-694 EDPLARWIESRFG
+694 KDPLARWIESRFG
-707 LERDETGRLRR
+707 LEREEGTERLRR
-718 CAPGTVES
+718 CAPVTVETA
-726 AAEEL
+726 AAEL
-731 AAASGVNEEAVREAI
+731 GAQSGVAEETVREAI
-746 RTTLEAGAQAK
+746 RTTLEAGSQAK
-757 NPRTERPLFAFRLHQ
+757 HPVTERPLFAFRLHQ
-772 FLSKGDTVYTTLQDP
+772 FLSKGDTVFTTLEDP

-797 LEQPRSGGM
+797 LEQPDSDGK

-821 LTVWRTEESG
+821 LTVWRTEDGG
-831 AFRYEPRRD
+831 AFRYEARRN
-840 TSASGGREGEGYLYV
+840 TSASGGRDGEGYLYL
-855 GVPGQDYE
+855 GMPGEDYE
-863 WPADPQSAV
+863 WPADPQKAV
-872 DDRRLPESWLEAD
+872 DDRRLPESWLEPD
-885 AQGVTVVKKSY
+885 AQDMTVVRKSY

-908 FGHEAGEG
+908 YGKESAEG

-967 KSLRAVPEESLG
+967 KSLRAVPAESLS

-1016 QAAVRAGEDGLRH
+1016 QAASRAGEEGLHH
-1029 DDLAEAVTEVMGL
+1029 DDLAEAVTGVMGL
-1042 SPRDY
+1042 SPLEY
-1047 ATGASLPPSLELR
+1047 AAGTDLAPSMERR
-1060 AKKAFRDVVGYRL
+1060 AVKAFRDVVGFRL

-1079 GWRITM
+1079 GWRVTM

-1095 IGYEDLDWIAG
+1095 IDYEDLHWIAG
-1106 KQERWDAAH
+1106 KPERWQAAH
-1115 AELRNAD
+1115 AVLRDAD

-1127 EVTRTLLDYMRRAL
+1127 EVARTLLDFMRRAL

-1147 FRDDFDTLQRASEER
+1147 FRDDFDALQRASEER
-1162 LAGPWV
+1162 LTGPWV
-1168 LSESDRPTVGTAY
+1168 LGESDRPAVGAAY
-1181 PYGSKPGMERS
+1181 PYGSRPGMERS
-1192 ALFLSARG
+1192 ALFVSALG
-1200 KFGKYLRRNMP
+1200 KFGKYLRRNIP
-1211 ELRDLPLEDVQ
+1211 ALRDLPRDDVQ
-1222 GVIEDLLKVLL
+1222 GVIEDMLRVLR
-1233 DAELVHEVESAP
+1233 DAQLVTEVEVAP
-1245 EHAGPAYRRRAAQK
+1245 ERSGPAFRRRATDR
-1259 RTGFRVSAAAL
+1259 RTGYRVSAAAL

-1275 TGERGTIDPLARTYT
+1275 NGERGAVDPLARTYR

-1302 DLYKTAAA
+1302 DLYRTASG
-1310 ELAGLFAREHTAQ
+1310 ELAGMFAREHTAQ
-1323 VTPEDRLERERQ
+1323 VTPEDRLERERL
-1335 FRAAELPLL
+1335 FRDADLPLL

-1350 ELGVDISSLNAVMM
+1350 ELGVDISSLNAVLM

-1388 LVTTYCATGNSHDQY
+1388 LVATYCATGNSHDQY

-1420 LDLANEDLVRSHL
+1420 LDLANEDLVRSHV
-1433 QAIWLAETGMKLGT
+1433 QGIWLAETGMKLGST
-1447 AVPDVVDVA
+1447 IPDVVDVS
-1456 YDPEGGDRPD
+1456 YDPHGGDRPD
-1466 PLMPLPLRADFRDR
+1466 PRMPLPLLQDVRDL
-1480 SLDEGA
+1480 SLDEDA
-1486 RRRAAKAARTV
+1486 RRRAVTAARTV
-1497 LAPLITDFEA
+1497 LAPLIAEFA
-1507 TTWWYDE
+1507 TSTWWYDE
-1514 WIENRIERA
+1514 WIEDRIERA
-1523 PKLFDASFER
+1523 PRTFDASFDR
-1533 WRDLFRAAVIDQ
+1533 WRQLFRAAVIDQ

-1550 RVVDHTLSPGEQS
+1550 RVVDHTLTPGEQG
-1563 RARTRRREAETQTH
+1563 RARSRRREAETQTN
-1577 LLLNRSSDSK
+1577 LLLNRSADNK
-1587 SVTSDFNP
+1587 SVMSDFNP

-1679 CDGCGYHYAVKVGTD
+1679 CDGCGYHYDVKVGAD
-1694 VCSMCGE
+1694 VCAMCGE
-1701 SLRGKRTGLLHLH
+1701 PLKSKRTGLLHLH

-1743 FQEHGARRGRLTSH
+1743 FQDHGARTGRLTSR
-1757 VSDAG
+1757 VTDSAG
-1762 GAPVLD
+1762 SPVLS

-1778 ITNLGRVRDKEGEPD
+1778 ITNLGRVRDKQGEPD

-1822 DEDGN
+1822 DDEGN
-1827 EKRRKKRVLPYVED
+1827 EKRRRKRVLPYVED
-1841 RRNILVVTLDEAL
+1841 RRNILVVTLDEPQ
-1854 PEPVALSFLYAL
+1854 PEPVALSLLYAL

-1880 LTAELLPPDD
+1880 LTAELLPPVA
-1890 GPRGRL
+1890 GPRRRM

-1910 RIQHER
+1910 RIQHDK
-1916 DALAKAARTALAI
+1916 DALAKAARTALEI
-1929 CHFDPDSG
+1929 CHFDADTG
-1937 DDEGGPAADEAC
+1937 QDKGGPADAEKC
-1949 ARGCYACLLTYGNQT
+1949 ARGCYACLLTYANQA
-1964 HHRRLSRHAAQP
+1964 HHRQLSRHAARP
-1976 LLMRLAGSLTAREDR
+1976 LLARLAGARTEREDR
-1991 GESRSERFRRLAP
+1991 GESRSEQFRKLAP
-2004 AAGVTTG
+2004 SAGSTDT
-2011 ARAAEG
+2011 APQA
-2017 TGPAAGTSAAE
+2017 GPA
-2028 PAESATSAAQSSVQA
+2028 SS
-2043 PTPLETDLAALV
+2043 PTPLEAGLADLV
-2055 ANGDLLGWLR
+2055 ARGDLLGWLR
-2065 AKGYRVP
+2065 AKGYRLPDRVKSPVP
-2072 DEVGPFVGAAAA
+2072 EAGAC
-2084 RPDLVFRLEG
+2084 PDLTFHLEG
-2094 VNLAVFVDVPG
+2094 ASLAVFVDLAGHPAG
-2105 QAADSSR
+2105 STR
-2112 DIEAGYRLE
+2112 DVEAGYRLE
-2121 DAGWDVLRFPTD
+2121 DAGWDVLRFPAD
-2133 ADWDAITAHNAAYF
+2133 ADWDAVADGNAAYF

>member
-1 MRRVKR
+1 
-7 GGPVGQGTVDGR
+7 
-19 FQITG
+19 
-24 VLGRGNMGEV
+24 MGEV
-34 HRAQDLQ
+34 HRAVDLQ
-41 ADLGSPHREVA
+41 AAPDSAHQQVA
-52 VKTVLRAR
+52 VKTVLRSR
-60 TGVAVD
+60 TGLAVAA
-66 TSGSSKD
+66 SGDGKEVA
-73 IKRFHREVRIM
+73 RFHREVRIM
-84 RMLSQGHPNLTLLI
+84 RMLSKGHPNLTLLL
-98 DGGVDQAPAGSGLP
+98 DGGVDESSTGSGLP

-120 GNPLA
+120 GHTLA
-125 ELIDEEPQLP
+125 ELIEEEPQLP

-144 QIASGLAAAHTAGV
+144 QMASGLAAAHTAGV

-163 KPANVMLTRDGT
+163 KPANAMLTRDGT
-175 VKVLD
+175 VKILD

-198 GVSVGTARYMAPE
+198 GVGVGTARYMAPE
-211 QFRAEQVTALADLYA
+211 QFRAEQVVASADLYA

-237 RPPFSARTPYE
+237 RPPFSARTPFE
-248 LSEQHQHQQPP
+248 LSEEHQNQQPP
-259 QLTLVRPDL
+259 RLTLVRPDL
-268 PTPLVR
+268 PAELVR
-274 LVNRLLEKDTEL
+274 LVDRLLEKRAED
-286 RPEHAALVH
+286 RPDNAAMVH
-295 DALVPLALAPDD
+295 QALIPLALAADD
-307 TADLLAPHWQVM
+307 TAALLAAHWRVM

-331 RAPAAPVPVPR
+331 RTPAAPVPVPR
-342 RAPRLPETMDVFGI
+342 RQPRMPETMDVFGI
-356 HADLIREYES
+356 HADLISEYEN
-366 FTKSATVIRDARID
+366 FTKSATVIRDPRIT
-380 GFVEDDLGAKSQW
+380 GFVEDDLAAKSQW

-404 ADGGHVTDL
+404 ADGGQVTDL
-413 VRDGVLHPRC
+413 VRDGILHPRC
-423 AEIFQAGKKEDSRRP
+423 AEIFQAGKKPTSLRP

-479 IVDRVLKERQAA
+479 IVDHVLKERQAA
-491 GPGVGGRV
+491 GPGAGGRV

-519 KYLRHGFGKDR
+519 KYLRHGFGTGR

-544 EVRKE
+544 EVRQE

-569 TRPEDRSGLI
+569 TRPDDRSSLI
-579 DKAAGLQFLVF
+579 RMAEGLQFLVF

-633 GSWEDQQREVAKVAG
+633 GSWQEQQREVAKVAG
-648 RLFGTTLLPKR
+648 RLFGTTVLPKR

-670 EGPVAVPAER
+670 EAPATIPAER
-680 LRVPAAPR
+680 LRVPAAPL

-694 EDPLARWIESRFG
+694 KDLLARWVESRFG
-707 LERDETGRLRR
+707 LEHEEGTQRLRR
-718 CAPGTVES
+718 RPPGTVEQAAKELHAES
-726 AAEEL
+726 GVAEEM
-731 AAASGVNEEAVREAI
+731 VREAI

-757 NPRTERPLFAFRLHQ
+757 HPVTERPLFAFRLHQ
-772 FLSKGDTVYTTLQDP
+772 FLSKGDTVFTTLDDP

-797 LEQPRSGGM
+797 LEQPDSDGK

-821 LTVWRTEESG
+821 LTVWRTEDSG
-831 AFRYEPRRD
+831 TFRYEPRRD

-855 GVPGQDYE
+855 GMPGEDYE
-863 WPADPQSAV
+863 WPADPQKAV
-872 DDRRLPESWLEAD
+872 DDRRLPESWLEPDAD
-885 AQGVTVVKKSY
+885 GTTVVKKSY
-896 RPRVP
+896 RPRLP
-901 KRVVVDA
+901 KRVVVD
-908 FGHEAGEG
+908 GHGNESGEG

-958 TSLISASIV
+958 TSLISASIM
-967 KSLRAVPEESLG
+967 KSLRAVPEESLD

-1016 QAAVRAGEDGLRH
+1016 EAAVRAGDEGLNH
-1029 DDLAEAVTEVMGL
+1029 DKLAEAVAGVMGL
-1042 SPRDY
+1042 TPREFAAGTDLAPSMERR
-1047 ATGASLPPSLELR
+1047 AT
-1060 AKKAFRDVVGYRL
+1060 KAFRDVVGFRL

-1095 IGYEDLDWIAG
+1095 IDYEDLGWIAETP
-1106 KQERWDAAH
+1106 ERWASTH
-1115 AELRNAD
+1115 AVLRDAD

-1127 EVTRTLLDYMRRAL
+1127 EIARTLLDYMRRAL

-1147 FRDDFDTLQRASEER
+1147 FRDDFDALQRSSEER
-1162 LAGPWV
+1162 LTGPWV
-1168 LSESDRPTVGTAY
+1168 LGESDRPSVGTAY
-1181 PYGSKPGMERS
+1181 PYGSRPGMERS

-1200 KFGKYLRRNMP
+1200 KFGKYLRRNML
-1211 ELRDLPLEDVQ
+1211 ELRELPLEDVQ
-1222 GVIEDLLKVLL
+1222 SVIEDLLKVLHR
-1233 DAELVHEVESAP
+1233 AELVREVDATP
-1245 EHAGPAYRRRAAQK
+1245 EQFGPAYRRRAAQK

-1270 VWRAG
+1270 IWKAG
-1275 TGERGTIDPLARTYT
+1275 HGERGAVDPLARTYS

-1302 DLYKTAAA
+1302 DLYRTAASD
-1310 ELAGLFAREHTAQ
+1310 LAGLYAREHTAQ
-1323 VTPEDRLERERQ
+1323 VTPEDRLEREQ
-1335 FRAAELPLL
+1335 LFRTAELPLL

-1414 QVAPPR
+1414 QVAAPR

-1433 QAIWLAETGMKLGT
+1433 QGIWLAETGMKLGK
-1447 AVPDVVDVA
+1447 AVPEVVDVA
-1456 YDPEGGDRPD
+1456 YDPDGGDRPD
-1466 PLMPLPLRADFRDR
+1466 PHMQLPLLADILSQ
-1480 SLDEGA
+1480 SLDEDA
-1486 RRRAAKAARTV
+1486 RRRAATAARTV
-1497 LAPLITDFEA
+1497 LAPLIADFEA

-1514 WIENRIERA
+1514 WIEDRIEQA
-1523 PKLFDASFER
+1523 PKKFDASFDR
-1533 WRDLFRAAVIDQ
+1533 WRQLFRAAVIDQ

-1550 RVVDHTLSPGEQS
+1550 RVVDHTLTQGEQI
-1563 RARTRRREAETQTH
+1563 RARSRRREAETQTN
-1577 LLLNRSSDSK
+1577 LLLNRSTDSK
-1587 SVTSDFNP
+1587 SVMSDFNP

-1670 DLATAEARR
+1670 ELATTEARR
-1679 CDGCGYHYAVKVGTD
+1679 CDGCGYHYAVRPGADKCT
-1694 VCSMCGE
+1694 MCGE
-1701 SLRGKRTGLLHLH
+1701 ELRSKRTGLLHLH

-1743 FQEHGARRGRLTSH
+1743 FQDHGVRRGRLTSH
-1757 VSDAG
+1757 VADAD
-1762 GAPVLD
+1762 GAPVLA

-1778 ITNLGRVRDKEGEPD
+1778 ITNLGRVRGKEGEPD

-1808 AAADAIEGTGMPVV
+1808 SAADAIEGTGMPVV

-1827 EKRRKKRVLPYVED
+1827 EKRRKRRVLPYVED

-1880 LTAELLPPDD
+1880 LTAELLPPDE
-1890 GPRGRL
+1890 GPRRHL
-1896 LFTEAAEGGAGVLR
+1896 LFTEAAEGGAGILR
-1910 RIQHER
+1910 RIQH
-1916 DALAKAARTALAI
+1916 DKNALAEAARTALDI
-1929 CHFDPDSG
+1929 CHFDVEADG
-1937 DDEGGPAADEAC
+1937 ADLGGPADEERC
-1949 ARGCYACLLTYGNQT
+1949 ARGCYACLLTYANQI
-1964 HHRRLSRHAAQP
+1964 HHRHLSRHAAAP
-1976 LLMRLAGSLTAREDR
+1976 LLLRLAGARTEREQR
-1991 GESRSERFRRLAP
+1991 GESRSEQFRRLAP
-2004 AAGVTTG
+2004 SPTPAPAPADPSPAS
-2011 ARAAEG
+2011 ARR
-2017 TGPAAGTSAAE
+2017 TPTPTPT
-2028 PAESATSAAQSSVQA
+2028 PAEA
-2043 PTPLETDLAALV
+2043 DLASLV
-2055 ANGDLLGWLR
+2055 VQGDLLGWLR
-2065 AKGYRVP
+2065 AKGYRLP
-2072 DEVGPFVGAAAA
+2072 DAVGLLVEEAGTC
-2084 RPDLVFRLEG
+2084 PDLAFHLDG
-2094 VNLAVFVDVPG
+2094 ANLAVFVDLPG
-2105 QAADSSR
+2105 HTPDSTR
-2112 DIEAGYRLE
+2112 DLEAGYRLE
-2121 DAGWDVLRFPTD
+2121 DAGWDVLRFPAD
-2133 ADWDAITAHNAAYF
+2133 ADWDAIADHNAAYF

>member
-1 MRRVKR
+1 M
-7 GGPVGQGTVDGR
+7 GLETVDGR
-19 FQITG
+19 FRITG
-24 VLGRGNMGEV
+24 VVGRGNMGEV
-34 HRAQDLQ
+34 HRAEDLQ
-41 ADLGSPHREVA
+41 AAPDSPHRQVA
-52 VKTVLRAR
+52 VKTVLRGR
-60 TGVAVD
+60 TGIAVD
-66 TSGSSKD
+66 TSGSGKEID
-73 IKRFHREVRIM
+73 RFRREVRIM

-98 DGGVDQAPAGSGLP
+98 DGGVDDAPGGSGLP

-120 GNPLA
+120 GHPLA
-125 ELIDEEPQLP
+125 DLIDEEPQLP

-144 QIASGLAAAHTAGV
+144 QIAAGLTAAHTAGV

-163 KPANVMLTRDGT
+163 KPANVILTGDGT

-180 FGMGSVVDDPDQ
+180 FGMGSIVDDPDQ

-211 QFRAEQVTALADLYA
+211 QFRAERVSAPADLYA

-237 RPPFSARTPYE
+237 RPPFSARTPFE
-248 LSEQHQHQQPP
+248 LSEQHQHEQPP

-268 PTPLVR
+268 PAGLVR
-274 LVNRLLEKDTEL
+274 LVERLLEKDAEL
-286 RPEHAALVH
+286 RPDNAALVREV
-295 DALVPLALAPDD
+295 LVPLALAPDD
-307 TADLLAPHWQVM
+307 TAALLAPHWRVM

-331 RAPAAPVPVPR
+331 RAPAAPAPVPR
-342 RAPRLPETMDVFGI
+342 REPRLPDAMDVFGI
-356 HADLIREYES
+356 HADLIGEYES
-366 FTKSATVIRDARID
+366 FTKSGTVIRDARIT
-380 GFVEDDLGAKSQW
+380 GFVEDDLAAKSQW

-404 ADGGHVTDL
+404 ADGGQVTDL

-423 AEIFQAGKKEDSRRP
+423 AEIFQADKKETSPRP

-491 GPGVGGRV
+491 GPDAGGRV

-519 KYLRHGFGKDR
+519 KYLRHGFGKGR
-530 EPVTFARYTGQESD
+530 EPVTFARYTGQEST
-544 EVRKE
+544 EERRE
-549 LRKNPPDILLT
+549 LRRNPPDILLT

-569 TRPEDRSGLI
+569 TRPDDRSSLI
-579 DKAAGLQFLVF
+579 RMAEGLQFLVF

-611 REACRASAT
+611 REACRASAS

-633 GSWEDQQREVAKVAG
+633 GSWEDQRREVAKVAG
-648 RLFGTTLLPKR
+648 RLFGTTVLPKR
-659 VIGETLVRATE
+659 VIGETLVRATDE
-670 EGPVAVPAER
+670 APETVPAER

-688 AYEALT
+688 AYETLT
-694 EDPLARWIESRFG
+694 KDPLARWVESRFG
-707 LERDETGRLRR
+707 LEREEGTGRLRR
-718 CAPGTVES
+718 CAPGTVEAA
-726 AAEEL
+726 AAEL
-731 AAASGVNEEAVREAI
+731 SAQSGVAEESVREAI

-757 NPRTERPLFAFRLHQ
+757 HPVTERPLFAFRLHQ
-772 FLSKGDTVYTTLQDP
+772 FLSKGDTVYTTLEDP

-797 LEQPRSGGM
+797 LEQPDSGGK

-821 LTVWRTEESG
+821 LTVWRTEEGG

-840 TSASGGREGEGYLYV
+840 TSASGGRDGEGYLYL
-855 GVPGQDYE
+855 GMPGQDYE
-863 WPADPQSAV
+863 WPADPQKAV
-872 DDRRLPESWLEAD
+872 DDRRLPESWLEPD
-885 AQGVTVVKKSY
+885 AQGVMVVKKSY

-901 KRVVVDA
+901 QRVVVDA
-908 FGHEAGEG
+908 HGNESGEG

-929 VHCQV
+929 AHCQV

-958 TSLISASIV
+958 TSLISASIM

-1003 DFAQVTQLRGALY
+1003 DFAQVTQLRGALH
-1016 QAAVRAGEDGLRH
+1016 QAAVRAGEEGLRH
-1029 DDLAEAVTEVMGL
+1029 DDLAEAVTGVMGL
-1042 SPRDY
+1042 EPGEY
-1047 ATGASLPPSLELR
+1047 AVGTDLPPSMERR
-1060 AKKAFRDVVGYRL
+1060 ATKVFRDVVGYRL

-1095 IGYEDLDWIAG
+1095 IDYEDLDWLAARP
-1106 KQERWDAAH
+1106 ERWQSAH
-1115 AELRNAD
+1115 AVLRDAD

-1127 EVTRTLLDYMRRAL
+1127 EIARTLLDFMRRAL

-1162 LAGPWV
+1162 LTGPWV
-1168 LSESDRPTVGTAY
+1168 LGDSDRPEVGTAY
-1181 PYGSKPGMERS
+1181 PYGSRPGMERS

-1211 ELRDLPLEDVQ
+1211 ELREASVSLDDVQ
-1222 GVIEDLLKVLL
+1222 GVIEDLLKVLR
-1233 DAELVHEVESAP
+1233 DADLVREVEAVP
-1245 EHAGPAYRRRAAQK
+1245 EHSGPAFRRRAAQK
-1259 RTGFRVSAAAL
+1259 RTGYRVSAAAL
-1270 VWRAG
+1270 IWRAG
-1275 TGERGTIDPLARTYT
+1275 NGERGAVDPLARTYS

-1302 DLYKTAAA
+1302 DLYRTAAA
-1310 ELAGLFAREHTAQ
+1310 ELAGLYAREHTAQ

-1335 FRAAELPLL
+1335 FRTAELPLL

-1433 QAIWLAETGMKLGT
+1433 QGIWLAETEMKLGT
-1447 AVPDVVDVA
+1447 SIPDVIDVA
-1456 YDPEGGDRPD
+1456 YDPEGEDRPD
-1466 PLMPLPLRADFRDR
+1466 PRMQLPLLSDIGDR
-1480 SLDEGA
+1480 SWDEGA
-1486 RRRAAKAARTV
+1486 RRRAAAAARTV
-1497 LAPLITDFEA
+1497 LAPLIADFES

-1514 WIENRIERA
+1514 WIEDRIERA
-1523 PKLFDASFER
+1523 PKEFDAAFDR
-1533 WRDLFRAAVIDQ
+1533 WRELFRAAVIDQ

-1550 RVVDHTLSPGEQS
+1550 RVVDHTLSPGEQV
-1563 RARTRRREAETQTH
+1563 RARTRRREAETQTN
-1577 LLLNRSSDSK
+1577 LLLNRSADNK
-1587 SVTSDFNP
+1587 SVMSDFNP

-1679 CDGCGYHYAVKVGTD
+1679 CDGCGYHYAVKVGSD
-1694 VCSMCGE
+1694 VCAMCGE
-1701 SLRGKRTGLLHLH
+1701 QLRGKRTGLLHLH

-1743 FQEHGARRGRLTSH
+1743 FQDHGARKGRLTSH
-1757 VSDAG
+1757 VTGTD

-1841 RRNILVVTLDEAL
+1841 RRNILVLTLDEPE

-1890 GPRGRL
+1890 GPRRRM

-1910 RIQHER
+1910 RIQHDK
-1916 DALAKAARTALAI
+1916 DALARAARTALEI
-1929 CHFDPDSG
+1929 CHFDPDTG
-1937 DDEGGPAADEAC
+1937 EDEGGPADGEKC
-1949 ARGCYACLLTYGNQT
+1949 ARGCYACLLTYGNQG
-1964 HHRRLSRHAAQP
+1964 HHRQLSRHTARP
-1976 LLMRLAGSLTAREDR
+1976 LLLRLAGAHTEREDR
-1991 GESRSERFRRLAP
+1991 GESRSERFRRLTPP
-2004 AAGVTTG
+2004 AGSATVI
-2011 ARAAEG
+2011 AAESV
-2017 TGPAAGTSAAE
+2017 PAS
-2028 PAESATSAAQSSVQA
+2028 A
-2043 PTPLETDLAALV
+2043 PTPVETDLAALV
-2055 ANGDLLGWLR
+2055 ARGDLLGWLR
-2065 AKGYRVP
+2065 AKGYRLP
-2072 DEVGPFVGAAAA
+2072 DEVDALVTGAAA
-2084 RPDLVFRLEG
+2084 RPDLVFRLDG
-2094 VNLAVFVDVPG
+2094 ADLAVFVDVPG
-2105 QAADSSR
+2105 RPADSSR
-2112 DIEAGYRLE
+2112 DAEAGYRLE
-2121 DAGWDVLRFPTD
+2121 EAGWDVVRFPAD
-2133 ADWDAITAHNAAYF
+2133 ADWDAIVDHNSGFF